1 MIHFKDCYDDHIPN
15 VPAFCNKP
23 CPPKPCCPPPQPPC
37 GAPYPPPFQ
46 PQPCPPP
53 MPKPM
58 PCVPPAPSVCQGM
71 DLYEAMNGLTDRVN
85 TCIATY
91 NDVMANSYQALRNLE
106 HAAEANGAYYGDCEV
121 STEQGYYADEGN
133 TYCVTRKKVVDRF
146 GEPIRMQLKLAYDNT
161 TNSNLE
167 QPIDDAS
174 MIECAQVIA
183 SCEVGETGWVGN
195 CFYKGAPLPSVE
207 SGEGYCVAFTR
218 NGTMR
223 VYANAIN
230 QSQLLNDGVENS
242 MSCVGRIIVDGEV
255 KDEVAAAV
263 APIVA
268 MGQNTVT
275 KEVFFISAGSDANQV
290 KQGLTNR
297 GLSSKACADILKGY
311 GCDIAVVLSTGN
323 SAMLLDKGENAFVP
337 STLPNQVKAKAFWYI
352 TRKAHYKN
360 DYDRQLAELIQNYG
374 QLRYTALLNQ
384 LSILNLK
391 YYTEAEISRI
401 DVQLTEFLHQLEAFN
416 VRLTEVES
424 KYNALVERVDTVEA
438 DLAQVKQTINTLQ
451 QTVQNLID
459 IVNGMQNTI
468 AQIQQTLTQ
477 MENGAVKLPYIEK
490 VDGVGTG
497 TTNLENISVSGNAT
511 VSNLDVEAECWLPT
525 PTQPLQGAN
534 KKYVDDAITA
544 SLGSGEYLPLRGGTM
559 SGNIVMGNNE
569 ISGANK
575 MLFNNGTGFV
585 NSSAGVIMAT
595 MQTLRG
601 QTYTA
606 PTNNNDYT
614 QKKYVDDKI
623 AAAVIEA
630 TQGGLTQSVADTMY
644 LKLDGT
650 NAPTAFYEWDI
661 NFTSNKGVYLSSEAN
676 SYIKSNGLMLNKKG
690 TNKSVGVT
698 VVGYPDANSPIL
710 CVSDDSGKIAPLLG
724 TYTANDNTNF
734 NGFFVTDNY
743 LKSEKYTN
751 TAAFVKKTGDTMSG
765 ALDMAK
771 NNLTKVNEINFSSQR
786 TNITEFDGSLYA
798 MYSEEDRFGVFVFC
812 AGNETLPSSNVILRG
827 LKEPKIDMDAV
838 NLGYLKKYCEGKTQE
853 VTLTGVVDTILDHN
867 TEYTIKDFTALTLV
881 CDNAKTAENHGYIKF
896 PNVPIVPTLTGF
908 SGIDGDD
915 ITQAAANETWEFS
928 CFKGYMLF
936 KNWGVSA

>member
-15 VPAFCNKP
+15 VPAFYNNP
-23 CPPKPCCPPPQPPC
+23 CPPKPCCPPPPPPC

-46 PQPCPPP
+46 PQPCPPA

-161 TNSNLE
+161 TNSKLE

-183 SCEVGETGWVGN
+183 SCEVGEDGWVGN
-195 CFYKGAPLPSVE
+195 CFYKGAPLPSIE
-207 SGEGYCVAFTR
+207 SGDGYCVAFTR

-255 KDEVAAAV
+255 KDEVATAV

-275 KEVFFISAGSDANQV
+275 KEVFFVSAGSDANQV

-311 GCDIAVVLSTGN
+311 GCDIAVVLSTGDN
-323 SAMLLDKGENAFVP
+323 AMLLDKGENAFVP

-384 LSILNLK
+384 LSILDLK
-391 YYTEAEISRI
+391 NYTEAEISRI
-401 DVQLTEFLHQLEAFN
+401 DAQLTKFLQQLEAFN

-468 AQIQQTLTQ
+468 AKIQQTLTQ
-477 MENGAVKLPYIEK
+477 MENGTVKLPYIEK

-497 TTNLENISVSGNAT
+497 TTKLENITVSGDAT
-511 VSNLDVEAECWLPT
+511 ISDLDVKTECWLPT

-534 KKYVDDAITA
+534 KKYVDEAITA

-559 SGNIVMGNNE
+559 SGDIIMGNNAL
-569 ISGANK
+569 SGVNK
-575 MLFNNGTGFV
+575 MLFNNGSGFV
-585 NSSAGVIMAT
+585 NSAAGVIVAT
-595 MQTLRG
+595 MPTLRG

-606 PTNNNDYT
+606 PTSNNDYT

-623 AAAVIEA
+623 ATAVIEA
-630 TQGGLTQSVADTMY
+630 TQGGLTETVADTKY
-644 LKLDGT
+644 LRLDGT
-650 NAPTAFYEWDI
+650 NTPTAKYVWNTSLTLNRVPVFFDTAGETSIDGQAY
-661 NFTSNKGVYLSSEAN
+661 NFAYDSENRAVLTMDVFELGGEN
-676 SYIKSNGLMLNKKG
+676 YM
-690 TNKSVGVT
+690 T
-698 VVGYPDANSPIL
+698 VVIQDPDANDMPFYGAYRKKGENS
-710 CVSDDSGKIAPLLG
+710 
-724 TYTANDNTNF
+724 
-734 NGFFVTDNY
+734 GFFVTDTY
-743 LKSEKYTN
+743 LNSAEYKN
-751 TAAFVKKTGDTMSG
+751 DAGFVKKTGDTMRG
-765 ALDMAK
+765 RLNM
-771 NNLTKVNEINFSSQR
+771 
-786 TNITEFDGSLYA
+786 
-798 MYSEEDRFGVFVFC
+798 
-812 AGNETLPSSNVILRG
+812 AGNELQLVGNVRFNNGTGIVPVAGETVIRLSGGIQSAAIKAKLRNVDDPTDNSDAVPLSY
-827 LKEPKIDMDAV
+827 LKE
-838 NLGYLKKYCEGKTQE
+838 YCEGKTQE
-853 VTLTGVVDTILDHN
+853 VTLTGVVDTILAHN

-881 CDNAKTAENHGYIKF
+881 CDNAKTTENHGYIKF

-915 ITQAAANETWEFS
+915 IAQAAANEVWEFS

-936 KNWGVSA
+936 KNWGVAA

>member
-15 VPAFCNKP
+15 VPAFCNNT
-23 CPPKPCCPPPQPPC
+23 CPPKPCCPPPPPPC
-37 GAPYPPPFQ
+37 GAPCPPPFQ

-91 NDVMANSYQALRNLE
+91 NDVMAHSYQALRNLE
-106 HAAEANGAYYGDCEV
+106 HAAEANGAYYGNCEV

-275 KEVFFISAGSDANQV
+275 KEVFFISAGSDANQA

-311 GCDIAVVLSTGN
+311 GCDIAVVLSTGDN
-323 SAMLLDKGENAFVP
+323 AMLLDKGENAFVP
-337 STLPNQVKAKAFWYI
+337 STLPNQTKAKAFWYI

-391 YYTEAEISRI
+391 DYTEAEISRI
-401 DVQLTEFLHQLEAFN
+401 NVQLTEFLHQLEAFN

-438 DLAQVKQTINTLQ
+438 DLGQVKQTINTLQ

-468 AQIQQTLTQ
+468 AKIQQTLTQ

-497 TTNLENISVSGNAT
+497 TTNLENITVSGNTT
-511 VSNLDVEAECWLPT
+511 VSNLNVDTECWLPT

-534 KKYVDDAITA
+534 KKYVDDAITEH
-544 SLGSGEYLPLRGGTM
+544 LGSGEYLPLRGGTM
-559 SGNIVMGNNE
+559 SGNIDMGNNE

-575 MLFNNGTGFV
+575 ILFRNGMGFSTGGL
-585 NSSAGVIMAT
+585 GVVKTSI
-595 MQTLRG
+595 QTLRG
-601 QTYTA
+601 ETYYPPA
-606 PTNNNDYT
+606 DNNDFT

-630 TQGGLTQSVADTMY
+630 TQGGLTETAADTLY

-650 NAPTAFYEWDI
+650 NKPTGEYVWD
-661 NFTSNKGVYLSSEAN
+661 NDFTSTNGVCFSTEKN
-676 SYIKSNGLMLNKKG
+676 SFVNRYALMLREDG
-690 TNKSVGVT
+690 TNKSVGLVARLNQLT
-698 VVGYPDANSPIL
+698 GTSTLSVVEVGGQP
-710 CVSDDSGKIAPLLG
+710 APLYG
-724 TYTANDNTNF
+724 TYINNDNTKAD
-734 NGFFVTDNY
+734 GFFVTNTY
-743 LKSEKYTN
+743 LNSEAYTN
-751 TAAFVKKTGDTMSG
+751 TAAFVKKTGDIMTG
-765 ALDMAK
+765 DLDMNSYSIGGVDSLELYNQVETDFIKLQYTRLK
-771 NNLTKVNEINFSSQR
+771 NNSHNYGLILAQSSGNPVEIG
-786 TNITEFDGSLYA
+786 NIAEPTEDNS
-798 MYSEEDRFGVFVFC
+798 
-812 AGNETLPSSNVILRG
+812 
-827 LKEPKIDMDAV
+827 AV
-838 NLGYLKKYCEGKTQE
+838 NLAYLKQYCEGKTQE
-853 VTLTGVVDTILDHN
+853 VTLTGVVDTILAHN

-881 CDNAKTAENHGYIKF
+881 CDSAKTAENHGYIKF
-896 PNVPIVPTLTGF
+896 PNVRIVPNLTGF
-908 SGIDGDD
+908 SKIDGDD
-915 ITQAAANETWEFS
+915 ITQVAANEVWEFS

-936 KNWGVSA
+936 KNWGVAA

>member
-255 KDEVAAAV
+255 KDEVAATV

-275 KEVFFISAGSDANQV
+275 KEVFFVSAGSDANQV

-323 SAMLLDKGENAFVP
+323 NAMLLDKGENAFVP

-391 YYTEAEISRI
+391 NYTEAEINRI
-401 DVQLTEFLHQLEAFN
+401 DAQLTQFLQQLEAFN

-451 QTVQNLID
+451 QTVQNLIN

-468 AQIQQTLTQ
+468 AEIQQTLTQ
-477 MENGAVKLPYIEK
+477 MENGTVKLPYIEK
-490 VDGVGTG
+490 VDGIGTG
-497 TTNLENISVSGNAT
+497 TTKLENITASGNAT
-511 VSNLDVEAECWLPT
+511 VSNLDVKTECWLPT
-525 PTQPLQGAN
+525 PTQPQQGAN

-559 SGNIVMGNNE
+559 SGDIIMGNNE
-569 ISGANK
+569 ISGADK
-575 MLFNNGTGFV
+575 MLFNNGSGFV
-585 NSSAGVIMAT
+585 NSAAGVITAT

-630 TQGGLTQSVADTMY
+630 TQGGLTETVADTKY
-644 LKLDGT
+644 LRLDGT
-650 NAPTAFYEWDI
+650 NSPTGNYYWDDYEV
-661 NFTSNKGVYLSSEAN
+661 TM
-676 SYIKSNGLMLNKKG
+676 SNGIYLNHGQTAYISMNQLSLVSSDTQALGMLRIDG
-690 TNKSVGVT
+690 SKSSPYFRVYTDLGLEGQAEMPMRGAYAQAGNAVG
-698 VVGYPDANSPIL
+698 N
-710 CVSDDSGKIAPLLG
+710 
-724 TYTANDNTNF
+724 
-734 NGFFVTDNY
+734 FVTDTY
-743 LKSEKYTN
+743 LKSAEYTN
-751 TAAFVKKTGDTMSG
+751 AAAFVKKTGDTMTGTLSMNGNRISQIDALNFVTQEGGILIVG
-765 ALDMAK
+765 ATSDSENGYSFRIGGVAGSDIIP
-771 NNLTKVNEINFSSQR
+771 VQI
-786 TNITEFDGSLYA
+786 TNIA
-798 MYSEEDRFGVFVFC
+798 
-812 AGNETLPSSNVILRG
+812 
-827 LKEPKIDMDAV
+827 EPTTDNSAV
-838 NLGYLKKYCEGKTQE
+838 NLAYLKQYCEGKTQE
-853 VTLTGVVDTILDHN
+853 VTLTGVVDTILAHN
-867 TEYTIKDFTALTLV
+867 TEYTIKEFTALTLV
-881 CDNAKTAENHGYIKF
+881 CDSAKTAENHGYIKF
-896 PNVPIVPTLTGF
+896 PNVPVVPTLTGF

-915 ITQAAANETWEFS
+915 ITKAAANEVWEFS

-936 KNWGVSA
+936 KNWGVAA

>member
-23 CPPKPCCPPPQPPC
+23 CPPKPNCPPPAPPC

-275 KEVFFISAGSDANQV
+275 KEVFFVSAGSDANQV

-323 SAMLLDKGENAFVP
+323 NAMLLDKGENAFVP

-391 YYTEAEISRI
+391 NYTEAEINRI
-401 DVQLTEFLHQLEAFN
+401 DAQLTQFLQQLEAFN
-416 VRLTEVES
+416 VRLTEVENN
-424 KYNALVERVDTVEA
+424 YNALVERVDTIEA

-477 MENGAVKLPYIEK
+477 MENGTVKLPYIEK
-490 VDGVGTG
+490 VDGIGTG
-497 TTNLENISVSGNAT
+497 TTKLENITVSGKAT
-511 VSNLDVEAECWLPT
+511 VSNLDVKTECWLPT
-525 PTQPLQGAN
+525 PTQPQQGAN

-559 SGNIVMGNNE
+559 SGDIIMGNNE

-575 MLFNNGTGFV
+575 MLFNNGSGFV
-585 NSSAGVIMAT
+585 NSAAGVIMAT

-606 PTNNNDYT
+606 PTNNNDYV

-623 AAAVIEA
+623 AAAVIQA
-630 TQGGLTQSVADTMY
+630 TQGGLTESVADTMY
-644 LKLDGT
+644 LRLDGT
-650 NAPTAFYEWDI
+650 NEPTGHYVWKNKLDVIRGIGLNRAGNAYINEFELMFY
-661 NFTSNKGVYLSSEAN
+661 AN
-676 SYIKSNGLMLNKKG
+676 SVKTGIMMRPML
-690 TNKSVGVT
+690 
-698 VVGYPDANSPIL
+698 D
-710 CVSDDSGKIAPLLG
+710 G
-724 TYTANDNTNF
+724 TYLM
-734 NGFFVTDNY
+734 VTDENNSMPLYGAYRHGHNDAGFYVTDTY
-743 LKSEKYTN
+743 LKSEDYAN
-751 TAAFVKKTGDTMSG
+751 AAAFVKKTGDTMSG
-765 ALDMAK
+765 ELDMGGHDLT
-771 NNLTKVNEINFSSQR
+771 NNRVIGFGEKEGKSIVSFIGMGNPNDGYSLFIGGGSNMPTTGTPVQLR
-786 TNITEFDGSLYA
+786 NIA
-798 MYSEEDRFGVFVFC
+798 
-812 AGNETLPSSNVILRG
+812 
-827 LKEPKIDMDAV
+827 EPTTDNSAV
-838 NLGYLKKYCEGKTQE
+838 NLAYLKQYCEGKTQE
-853 VTLTGVVDTILDHN
+853 VTLTGVVDTILAHN
-867 TEYTIKDFTALTLV
+867 TEYTIKEFTALTLV

-896 PNVPIVPTLTGF
+896 PNVPVVPTLTGF

-915 ITQAAANETWEFS
+915 ITQAAANEVWEFS

-936 KNWGVSA
+936 KNWGVAA

>member
-15 VPAFCNKP
+15 VPAFCNNP
-23 CPPKPCCPPPQPPC
+23 CPPKPCCPPPPPPC
-37 GAPYPPPFQ
+37 GAPCPPPFQ

-91 NDVMANSYQALRNLE
+91 NDVMAHSYQALRNLE

-275 KEVFFISAGSDANQV
+275 KEVFFVSAGSDANQV

-391 YYTEAEISRI
+391 NYTEAEISRI
-401 DVQLTEFLHQLEAFN
+401 DAQLTQFLQQLEAFN
-416 VRLTEVES
+416 VRLTEVEN

-477 MENGAVKLPYIEK
+477 MENGTVKLPYIEK
-490 VDGVGTG
+490 VDGIGTG
-497 TTNLENISVSGNAT
+497 TTKLENITVSGNAT
-511 VSNLDVEAECWLPT
+511 VSNLDVKTECWLPT
-525 PTQPLQGAN
+525 PTQPQQGAN

-559 SGNIVMGNNE
+559 SGDIIMGNNE

-575 MLFNNGTGFV
+575 MLFNNGSGFV
-585 NSSAGVIMAT
+585 NSAAGVITAT

-630 TQGGLTQSVADTMY
+630 TQGGLTETAADTKY
-644 LKLDGT
+644 LRLDGT
-650 NAPTAFYEWDI
+650 NNPTGEYIWRNTFVSTE
-661 NFTSNKGVYLSSEAN
+661 GVYFNEEGTANINDDHLSFKNPETKALGLLT
-676 SYIKSNGLMLNKKG
+676 INGNESSPYFSILALNKLALPMHG
-690 TNKSVGVT
+690 AYGEIGNAE
-698 VVGYPDANSPIL
+698 GY
-710 CVSDDSGKIAPLLG
+710 
-724 TYTANDNTNF
+724 
-734 NGFFVTDNY
+734 FVTDTY
-743 LKSEKYTN
+743 LNSADFKN
-751 TAAFVKKTGDTMSG
+751 AAGFVKKTGDTMTGS
-765 ALDMAK
+765 LDMS
-771 NNLTKVNEINFSSQR
+771 NNYITDVNSLVFNSGSAI
-786 TNITEFDGSLYA
+786 IDGKDA
-798 MYSEEDRFGVFVFC
+798 
-812 AGNETLPSSNVILRG
+812 TIILRG
-827 LKEPKIDMDAV
+827 NMQNPTMKAKIRNLDNPDNDSDAV
-838 NLGYLKKYCEGKTQE
+838 PLSYLKQYCEGKTQE
-853 VTLTGVVDTILDHN
+853 VTLTGVVDTILAHN
-867 TEYTIKDFTALTLV
+867 TEYTIKDFTSLTLV
-881 CDNAKTAENHGYIKF
+881 CDSAKTAENHGYIKF
-896 PNVPIVPTLTGF
+896 PNVAIVPTLTGF

-915 ITQAAANETWEFS
+915 ITKAAANEVWEFS

-936 KNWGVSA
+936 KNWGVAA

>member
-15 VPAFCNKP
+15 VPAFCNNP
-23 CPPKPCCPPPQPPC
+23 CPPKPCCPPPPPPC

-161 TNSNLE
+161 TNSKLE

-183 SCEVGETGWVGN
+183 SCEVGEDGWVGN
-195 CFYKGAPLPSVE
+195 CFYKGAPLPSIE
-207 SGEGYCVAFTR
+207 SGDGYCVAFTR

-275 KEVFFISAGSDANQV
+275 KEVFFVSAGSDANQV

-311 GCDIAVVLSTGN
+311 GCDIAVVLSTGDN
-323 SAMLLDKGENAFVP
+323 AMLLDKGENAFVP

-391 YYTEAEISRI
+391 NYTEAEISRI
-401 DVQLTEFLHQLEAFN
+401 DAQLTKFLQQLEAFN
-416 VRLTEVES
+416 TRLTEVEN
-424 KYNALVERVDTVEA
+424 KYNALVERVDTVET

-468 AQIQQTLTQ
+468 AKIQQTLTQ
-477 MENGAVKLPYIEK
+477 LENGTVKLPYIEK

-497 TTNLENISVSGNAT
+497 TTKLENITVSGDAT
-511 VSNLDVEAECWLPT
+511 ISDLDVKTECWLPT

-534 KKYVDDAITA
+534 KKYVDEAITA

-559 SGNIVMGNNE
+559 SGDIIMGNNAL
-569 ISGANK
+569 SGVNK
-575 MLFNNGTGFV
+575 MLFNNGSGFV
-585 NSSAGVIMAT
+585 NSAAGVIVAS

-630 TQGGLTQSVADTMY
+630 TQGGLTETVADTKY
-644 LKLDGT
+644 LRLDGT
-650 NAPTAFYEWDI
+650 NAPTAEYVWNTSLTLNSVPVFFDTAGETSIDGQAY
-661 NFTSNKGVYLSSEAN
+661 NFAYDSDNRAVLTMDVLELGGVNY
-676 SYIKSNGLMLNKKG
+676 M
-690 TNKSVGVT
+690 T
-698 VVGYPDANSPIL
+698 VVIQDP
-710 CVSDDSGKIAPLLG
+710 
-724 TYTANDNTNF
+724 DNTNMPF
-734 NGFFVTDNY
+734 YGAYRVKGENSGFFVTDTY
-743 LKSEKYTN
+743 LKSADYLKD
-751 TAAFVKKTGDTMSG
+751 AGFVKKTGDIMSG
-765 ALDMAK
+765 RLDMGGNTLQSVGSVRFNNGAGIVPVAGEAVLKLSGGIQSTAIKAK
-771 NNLTKVNEINFSSQR
+771 LR
-786 TNITEFDGSLYA
+786 
-798 MYSEEDRFGVFVFC
+798 
-812 AGNETLPSSNVILRG
+812 NVDDPTDNSDAVPLSY
-827 LKEPKIDMDAV
+827 LKE
-838 NLGYLKKYCEGKTQE
+838 YCEGKTQE
-853 VTLTGVVDTILDHN
+853 VTLTGVVDTILAHN

-915 ITQAAANETWEFS
+915 IAQAAANEVWEFS

-936 KNWGVSA
+936 KNWGVAA

>member
-1 MIHFKDCYDDHIPN
+1 
-15 VPAFCNKP
+15 
-23 CPPKPCCPPPQPPC
+23 
-37 GAPYPPPFQ
+37 
-46 PQPCPPP
+46 

-91 NDVMANSYQALRNLE
+91 NDVMAHSYQALRNLE
-106 HAAEANGAYYGDCEV
+106 RAAEANGAYYGCCEV

-133 TYCVTRKKVVDRF
+133 TYCVTRKKVVDRC
-146 GEPIRMQLKLAYDNT
+146 GEPIRMKLKLAYDNT

-255 KDEVAAAV
+255 KDEVATAV

-275 KEVFFISAGSDANQV
+275 KEVFFVSAGSDANQV

-323 SAMLLDKGENAFVP
+323 NAMLLDKGENAFVP

-391 YYTEAEISRI
+391 NYTEAEISRI
-401 DVQLTEFLHQLEAFN
+401 DAQLTQFLQQLEAFN
-416 VRLTEVES
+416 VRLTEVEN

-477 MENGAVKLPYIEK
+477 MENGTVKLPYIEK
-490 VDGVGTG
+490 VDGIGTG
-497 TTNLENISVSGNAT
+497 TTKLENITVSGKAT
-511 VSNLDVEAECWLPT
+511 VSNLDVKTECWLPT
-525 PTQPLQGAN
+525 PTQPQQGAN

-559 SGNIVMGNNE
+559 SGDIVMANNE

-575 MLFNNGTGFV
+575 ILFNNGTGFT
-585 NSSAGVIMAT
+585 NSSAGVILAT
-595 MQTLRG
+595 MQVLRG

-606 PTNNNDYT
+606 PTNNNDYV

-630 TQGGLTQSVADTMY
+630 TQGGLTETVADTKY
-644 LKLDGT
+644 LRLDGT
-650 NAPTAFYEWDI
+650 NKPTGNYVWENEFYSTSGVFLDSDGVSRVDRQSLMFYNGTQSAGIMIRNIDQRPCLEI
-661 NFTSNKGVYLSSEAN
+661 NDGDSPIGAYGAYKSLGNAKGFYVTDTYLNSEA
-676 SYIKSNGLMLNKKG
+676 
-690 TNKSVGVT
+690 
-698 VVGYPDANSPIL
+698 
-710 CVSDDSGKIAPLLG
+710 
-724 TYTANDNTNF
+724 
-734 NGFFVTDNY
+734 
-743 LKSEKYTN
+743 YTN
-751 TAAFVKKTGDTMSG
+751 NAAFVKKTGDTMTGS
-765 ALDMAK
+765 LDMS
-771 NNLTKVNEINFSSQR
+771 NN
-786 TNITEFDGSLYA
+786 NITGVNSLVFNSGSA
-798 MYSEEDRFGVFVFC
+798 IVG
-812 AGNETLPSSNVILRG
+812 GNDATIILRANMQNPTLKAKIRNLDNPVNDSDAVPLSY
-827 LKEPKIDMDAV
+827 LKE
-838 NLGYLKKYCEGKTQE
+838 YCEGKTQE
-853 VTLTGVVDTILDHN
+853 VTLTGVVDTILAHN
-867 TEYTIKDFTALTLV
+867 TEYTIKEFTSLTLV
-881 CDNAKTAENHGYIKF
+881 CDSAKTAENHGYIRF
-896 PNVPIVPTLTGF
+896 PNVPVVPTLTGF

-915 ITQAAANETWEFS
+915 ITKAAANEVWEFS

-936 KNWGVSA
+936 KNWGVAA

>member
-15 VPAFCNKP
+15 VPAFCNNP
-23 CPPKPCCPPPQPPC
+23 CPPKPCCPPPPPPC

-275 KEVFFISAGSDANQV
+275 KEVFFVSAGSDANQV

-297 GLSSKACADILKGY
+297 GLSSKTCADILKGY

-323 SAMLLDKGENAFVP
+323 NAMLLDKGENAFVP

-391 YYTEAEISRI
+391 NYTEAEINRI
-401 DVQLTEFLHQLEAFN
+401 DAQLTQFLQQLEAFN
-416 VRLTEVES
+416 VRLTEVENN
-424 KYNALVERVDTVEA
+424 YNALVERVDTVEA

-477 MENGAVKLPYIEK
+477 MENGTVKLPYIEK
-490 VDGVGTG
+490 VDGIGTG
-497 TTNLENISVSGNAT
+497 TTKLENITASGKAT
-511 VSNLDVEAECWLPT
+511 VSNLDVKTECWLPT
-525 PTQPLQGAN
+525 PTQPQQGAN

-559 SGNIVMGNNE
+559 SGDIIMGNNE

-575 MLFNNGTGFV
+575 MLFNNGAGFV

-630 TQGGLTQSVADTMY
+630 TQGGLTETAADTMY
-644 LKLDGT
+644 LRLDGT
-650 NAPTAFYEWDI
+650 NEPTGDYVWNN
-661 NFTSNKGVYLSSEAN
+661 NFIATNGVGLDSIGN
-676 SYIKSNGLMLNKKG
+676 SYISNTGLMFADDGRAGIQLG
-690 TNKSVGVT
+690 GSVGETRLEVSDEANAMPLYGAYKISNND
-698 VVGYPDANSPIL
+698 VGY
-710 CVSDDSGKIAPLLG
+710 
-724 TYTANDNTNF
+724 Y
-734 NGFFVTDNY
+734 VTETY
-743 LKSEKYTN
+743 LKSTEYTN
-751 TAAFVKKTGDTMSG
+751 SAAFVKKTGDTMTGS
-765 ALDMAK
+765 LDMS
-771 NNLTKVNEINFSSQR
+771 NNYITDVNSLVFNS
-786 TNITEFDGSLYA
+786 GSA
-798 MYSEEDRFGVFVFC
+798 IVG
-812 AGNETLPSSNVILRG
+812 GNDATIILRG
-827 LKEPKIDMDAV
+827 NMQNPTMKAKIRNLDNPDNDSDAV
-838 NLGYLKKYCEGKTQE
+838 PLSYLKQYCEGKTQE
-853 VTLTGVVDTILDHN
+853 VTLTGVVDTILAHN

-881 CDNAKTAENHGYIKF
+881 CDNAKTAENHGYIRF
-896 PNVPIVPTLTGF
+896 PNVAVVPTLTGF

-915 ITQAAANETWEFS
+915 ITKAAANEVWEFS

-936 KNWGVSA
+936 KNWGVAA

>member
-23 CPPKPCCPPPQPPC
+23 CPPKPCCPPPPPPC

-46 PQPCPPP
+46 PHPCPPP

-275 KEVFFISAGSDANQV
+275 KEVFFVSAGSDANQV

-311 GCDIAVVLSTGN
+311 GCDIAVVLSTGDN
-323 SAMLLDKGENAFVP
+323 AMLLDKGENAFVP
-337 STLPNQVKAKAFWYI
+337 STLPNQTKAKAFWYI

-391 YYTEAEISRI
+391 NYTEAEISRI
-401 DVQLTEFLHQLEAFN
+401 DAQLTQFLQQLEAFN

-438 DLAQVKQTINTLQ
+438 DLGQVKQTINTLQ

-468 AQIQQTLTQ
+468 AQIQQTLTK

-497 TTNLENISVSGNAT
+497 TTTLENITVSGNAAI
-511 VSNLDVEAECWLPT
+511 SNLDVETECWLPT
-525 PTQPLQGAN
+525 PTQPLHGAN

-559 SGNIVMGNNE
+559 SGNIIMGNHE

-575 MLFNNGTGFV
+575 ILFNNGVGFV
-585 NSSAGVIMAT
+585 NSSAGVITAT

-606 PTNNNDYT
+606 PTNNNDYI

-630 TQGGLTQSVADTMY
+630 TQGGLTETVADTKY
-644 LKLDGT
+644 LRLDGT
-650 NAPTAFYEWDI
+650 NTPTGRYEWNNNFFCLKGV
-661 NFTSNKGVYLSSEAN
+661 NFTADGFSYVDNNKLMFNNDEAQSVLGIGLNHIPSDNYHLYLSVLEQ
-676 SYIKSNGLMLNKKG
+676 
-690 TNKSVGVT
+690 
-698 VVGYPDANSPIL
+698 DEFF
-710 CVSDDSGKIAPLLG
+710 APLYG
-724 TYTANDNTNF
+724 SYKNYD
-734 NGFFVTDNY
+734 GFFVTDSY
-743 LKSEKYTN
+743 LE
-751 TAAFVKKTGDTMSG
+751 TAAFKNNAGFVKKTGDSMSG
-765 ALDMAK
+765 NLDMGG
-771 NNLTKVNEINFSSQR
+771 NMITNLGTVRFKTGIGFNPVAGELALSFFGNLQGATSKVKLR
-786 TNITEFDGSLYA
+786 
-798 MYSEEDRFGVFVFC
+798 
-812 AGNETLPSSNVILRG
+812 NV
-827 LKEPKIDMDAV
+827 ENPTDDSDAV
-838 NLGYLKKYCEGKTQE
+838 PLNYLKQYCEGKTQE
-853 VTLTGVVDTILDHN
+853 VTLTGVVDTILAHN
-867 TEYTIKDFTALTLV
+867 TEYTIEDFTALTLV
-881 CDNAKTAENHGYIKF
+881 CDSAKTAENHGYIKF

-915 ITQAAANETWEFS
+915 ITQAAANEVWEFS
-928 CFKGYMLF
+928 CFKGYMLL

>member
-1 MIHFKDCYDDHIPN
+1 
-15 VPAFCNKP
+15 
-23 CPPKPCCPPPQPPC
+23 
-37 GAPYPPPFQ
+37 
-46 PQPCPPP
+46 

-91 NDVMANSYQALRNLE
+91 NDVMAHSYQALRNLE

-255 KDEVAAAV
+255 KDEVATAV

-275 KEVFFISAGSDANQV
+275 KEVFFVSAGSDANQV

-323 SAMLLDKGENAFVP
+323 NAMLLDKGENAFVP

-391 YYTEAEISRI
+391 NYTEAEISRI
-401 DVQLTEFLHQLEAFN
+401 DAQLTHFLQQLEAFN

-424 KYNALVERVDTVEA
+424 NYNALVERVDTIEA

-477 MENGAVKLPYIEK
+477 MENGTVKLPYIEK
-490 VDGVGTG
+490 VDGIGTG
-497 TTNLENISVSGNAT
+497 TTKLENITVSGKAT
-511 VSNLDVEAECWLPT
+511 VSNLDVKTECWLPT

-534 KKYVDDAITA
+534 KKYVDDSITA

-559 SGNIVMGNNE
+559 SGDIVMGNNE
-569 ISGANK
+569 IRGANRI
-575 MLFNNGTGFV
+575 LFNNGSGFE
-585 NSSAGVIMAT
+585 NSAAGVILAT

-606 PTNNNDYT
+606 PTNTNDYV

-630 TQGGLTQSVADTMY
+630 TQGGLTETAADTKY
-644 LKLDGT
+644 LRLDGT
-650 NAPTAFYEWDI
+650 NKPIDEYIWDI
-661 NFTSNKGVYLSSEAN
+661 DFTVIGGIYFNSDGTAYIAPDEVSLVHTETKARGDIFISGTEASPYFELSNFI
-676 SYIKSNGLMLNKKG
+676 SYEEHTLPMRGAYGNIGNA
-690 TNKSVGVT
+690 
-698 VVGYPDANSPIL
+698 VGY
-710 CVSDDSGKIAPLLG
+710 
-724 TYTANDNTNF
+724 
-734 NGFFVTDNY
+734 FVTDTYLNSDNY
-743 LKSEKYTN
+743 KS
-751 TAAFVKKTGDTMSG
+751 AAPFVKKTGDTMTGS
-765 ALDMAK
+765 LDMS
-771 NNLTKVNEINFSSQR
+771 NNYITDVNSLVFNSGSAI
-786 TNITEFDGSLYA
+786 IDGKDA
-798 MYSEEDRFGVFVFC
+798 
-812 AGNETLPSSNVILRG
+812 TIILRG
-827 LKEPKIDMDAV
+827 NMQNPTVKAKIRNLDNPVNDSDAVPLSYLKE
-838 NLGYLKKYCEGKTQE
+838 YCEGKTQE
-853 VTLTGVVDTILDHN
+853 VTLTGVVDTILAHN
-867 TEYTIKDFTALTLV
+867 TEYTIKEFTSLTLV
-881 CDNAKTAENHGYIKF
+881 CDSAKTAENHGYIKF
-896 PNVPIVPTLTGF
+896 PNVPVVPTLTGF

-915 ITQAAANETWEFS
+915 ITKAAANEVWEFS

-936 KNWGVSA
+936 KNWGVAA

>member
-15 VPAFCNKP
+15 VPAFCNNP
-23 CPPKPCCPPPQPPC
+23 CPPKPCCPPPPPPC
-37 GAPYPPPFQ
+37 DAPYPPPFQ

-58 PCVPPAPSVCQGM
+58 SCVPPAPSVCQGM

-161 TNSNLE
+161 TNSKLE

-183 SCEVGETGWVGN
+183 SCEVGEDGWVGN
-195 CFYKGAPLPSVE
+195 CFYKGAPLPSIE
-207 SGEGYCVAFTR
+207 SGDGYCVAFTR

-263 APIVA
+263 FPIVA

-275 KEVFFISAGSDANQV
+275 KEVFFVSAGSDANQV
-290 KQGLTNR
+290 KQGLTTR

-311 GCDIAVVLSTGN
+311 GCDIAVVLSTGDN
-323 SAMLLDKGENAFVP
+323 AILLDKGENAFVP

-391 YYTEAEISRI
+391 NYTEAEISRI
-401 DVQLTEFLHQLEAFN
+401 DAQLTKFLQQLEGFN

-451 QTVQNLID
+451 QSVQNLID

-468 AQIQQTLTQ
+468 AKIQQTLTQ
-477 MENGAVKLPYIEK
+477 MENGTVKLPYIEK
-490 VDGVGTG
+490 VDGVGAG
-497 TTNLENISVSGNAT
+497 TTKLENITVSGDAT
-511 VSNLDVEAECWLPT
+511 ISDLDVKTECWLPT

-534 KKYVDDAITA
+534 KKYVDEAITA
-544 SLGSGEYLPLRGGTM
+544 SLGSDEYLPLRGGTM
-559 SGNIVMGNNE
+559 SGDIIMGNNAL
-569 ISGANK
+569 SGVNK
-575 MLFNNGTGFV
+575 MLFNNGSGFV
-585 NSSAGVIMAT
+585 NSAAGVIVAT

-630 TQGGLTQSVADTMY
+630 TQGGITETVADTKY
-644 LKLDGT
+644 LRLDGT
-650 NAPTAFYEWDI
+650 NAPTAKYVWNTSLTLNSVPVFFDTAEETSIDGRAY
-661 NFTSNKGVYLSSEAN
+661 NFGYDSDNRAVLTMDAFEIGDVAY
-676 SYIKSNGLMLNKKG
+676 M
-690 TNKSVGVT
+690 T
-698 VVGYPDANSPIL
+698 VVIQDPDANDMPFFGAYRVKGENS
-710 CVSDDSGKIAPLLG
+710 
-724 TYTANDNTNF
+724 
-734 NGFFVTDNY
+734 GFFVTDSY
-743 LKSEKYTN
+743 LKSADYLKD
-751 TAAFVKKTGDTMSG
+751 AGFVKKTGDTMSG
-765 ALDMAK
+765 RLDMA
-771 NNLTKVNEINFSSQR
+771 
-786 TNITEFDGSLYA
+786 
-798 MYSEEDRFGVFVFC
+798 
-812 AGNETLPSSNVILRG
+812 GNELRLVGSVRFNNGTGIVPVAGETVIRLSGGIQSTAIKAKLRNVDDPTDNSDAVPLSY
-827 LKEPKIDMDAV
+827 LKE
-838 NLGYLKKYCEGKTQE
+838 YCEGKTQE
-853 VTLTGVVDTILDHN
+853 VTLTGVVDTILAHN

-915 ITQAAANETWEFS
+915 IAQAAANEVWEFS

-936 KNWGVSA
+936 KKWGVAA

>member
-23 CPPKPCCPPPQPPC
+23 CPPKPCCPPPPPPC

-275 KEVFFISAGSDANQV
+275 KEVFFVSAGSDANQV

-391 YYTEAEISRI
+391 NYTEAEINRI
-401 DVQLTEFLHQLEAFN
+401 DAQLTQFLQQLEAFN
-416 VRLTEVES
+416 VRLTEVEN
-424 KYNALVERVDTVEA
+424 KYNALVERVDTIEA

-477 MENGAVKLPYIEK
+477 MENGTVKLPYIEK
-490 VDGVGTG
+490 VDGIGTG
-497 TTNLENISVSGNAT
+497 TTKLENITVSGNAT
-511 VSNLDVEAECWLPT
+511 VSNLDVKTECWLPT
-525 PTQPLQGAN
+525 PTQPQQGAN

-559 SGNIVMGNNE
+559 SGDIIMGNNE

-575 MLFNNGTGFV
+575 MLFNNGSGFV
-585 NSSAGVIMAT
+585 NSAAGVITAT

-630 TQGGLTQSVADTMY
+630 TQGGLTETAADTKY
-644 LKLDGT
+644 LRLDGT
-650 NAPTAFYEWDI
+650 NSPTGVYIWRNPFISIGGMALNEEGTAYISDDQLAFISRETQALGKFGVDGNKSSPYFRI
-661 NFTSNKGVYLSSEAN
+661 FTSGTDDRIVALPMQGAYSE
-676 SYIKSNGLMLNKKG
+676 I
-690 TNKSVGVT
+690 
-698 VVGYPDANSPIL
+698 GYAE
-710 CVSDDSGKIAPLLG
+710 G
-724 TYTANDNTNF
+724 Y
-734 NGFFVTDNY
+734 FVTDTY
-743 LKSEKYTN
+743 LLSSQYSDI
-751 TAAFVKKTGDTMSG
+751 AQFVKKNGDIMSG
-765 ALDMAK
+765 VLDMGK
-771 NNLTKVNEINFSSQR
+771 NNIEGINAIVFGERFSKEVISISGSGNADNGYSLFIGGGQ
-786 TNITEFDGSLYA
+786 NIPATGMPVQIKNIA
-798 MYSEEDRFGVFVFC
+798 
-812 AGNETLPSSNVILRG
+812 
-827 LKEPKIDMDAV
+827 EPTTDDSAV
-838 NLGYLKKYCEGKTQE
+838 NLAYLKQYCEGKTQE
-853 VTLTGVVDTILDHN
+853 VTLTGVVDTILAHN
-867 TEYTIKDFTALTLV
+867 TEYTIKEFTALTLI
-881 CDNAKTAENHGYIKF
+881 CDSAKTAENHGYIKF

-915 ITQAAANETWEFS
+915 ITKAAANEVWEFS

-936 KNWGVSA
+936 KNWGVAA

>member
-15 VPAFCNKP
+15 VPAFCNNP
-23 CPPKPCCPPPQPPC
+23 CPPKPSCPPPPPPC

-91 NDVMANSYQALRNLE
+91 NDVMAHSYQALRNLE
-106 HAAEANGAYYGDCEV
+106 HAAEANGAYYGCCEV

-255 KDEVAAAV
+255 KDEVATAV

-275 KEVFFISAGSDANQV
+275 KEVFFVSAGSDANQV

-323 SAMLLDKGENAFVP
+323 NAMLLDKGENAFVP

-391 YYTEAEISRI
+391 NYTEAEINRI
-401 DVQLTEFLHQLEAFN
+401 DAQLTQFLQQLEAFN
-416 VRLTEVES
+416 VRLTEVENN
-424 KYNALVERVDTVEA
+424 YNALVERVDTVEA

-477 MENGAVKLPYIEK
+477 MENGTVKLPYIEK
-490 VDGVGTG
+490 VNGIGTG
-497 TTNLENISVSGNAT
+497 TTKLENITVSGDAT
-511 VSNLDVEAECWLPT
+511 VSNLDVKTKCWLPT

-559 SGNIVMGNNE
+559 SGDIVMANNE

-575 MLFNNGTGFV
+575 ILFNNGSGFV
-585 NSSAGVIMAT
+585 NSAAGVITAT
-595 MQTLRG
+595 MQVLRG

-630 TQGGLTQSVADTMY
+630 TQGGLTETVADTKY
-644 LKLDGT
+644 LRLDGT
-650 NAPTAFYEWDI
+650 NSPTGNYVWENNFYS
-661 NFTSNKGVYLSSEAN
+661 TKGVYLNSAGN
-676 SYIKSNGLMLNKKG
+676 SYVDSTTLMFKEGWYQVGIKMGIKSDRACLEITDGENTMPSYGAYHSSN
-690 TNKSVGVT
+690 NDA
-698 VVGYPDANSPIL
+698 GY
-710 CVSDDSGKIAPLLG
+710 
-724 TYTANDNTNF
+724 Y
-734 NGFFVTDNY
+734 VTDTY
-743 LKSEKYTN
+743 LNSAEYAN
-751 TAAFVKKTGDTMSG
+751 AAAFVKKTGDTMSG
-765 ALDMAK
+765 VLNMDGHDLT
-771 NNLTKVNEINFSSQR
+771 NNRVIGFGQNNGKSIVSITGMGNSDNGYTLFIGGGENLPTSGRAVQLR
-786 TNITEFDGSLYA
+786 NIADPTTDNS
-798 MYSEEDRFGVFVFC
+798 
-812 AGNETLPSSNVILRG
+812 
-827 LKEPKIDMDAV
+827 AV
-838 NLGYLKKYCEGKTQE
+838 NLAYLKQYCEGKTQE
-853 VTLTGVVDTILDHN
+853 VTLTGVVDTILAHN

-881 CDNAKTAENHGYIKF
+881 CDSAKTAENHGYIKF
-896 PNVPIVPTLTGF
+896 PNVPVVPTLTGF

-915 ITQAAANETWEFS
+915 ITKAAANEVWEFS

-936 KNWGVSA
+936 KNWGVAA

>member
-1 MIHFKDCYDDHIPN
+1 
-15 VPAFCNKP
+15 
-23 CPPKPCCPPPQPPC
+23 
-37 GAPYPPPFQ
+37 
-46 PQPCPPP
+46 
-53 MPKPM
+53 
-58 PCVPPAPSVCQGM
+58 M

-161 TNSNLE
+161 TNSKLE

-183 SCEVGETGWVGN
+183 SCEVGEDGWVGN
-195 CFYKGAPLPSVE
+195 CFYKGAPLPSIE
-207 SGEGYCVAFTR
+207 SGDGYCVAFTR

-275 KEVFFISAGSDANQV
+275 KEVFFVSAGSDANQV

-311 GCDIAVVLSTGN
+311 GCDIAVVLSTCDN
-323 SAMLLDKGENAFVP
+323 AMLLDKGENAFVP

-391 YYTEAEISRI
+391 NYTEAEISRI
-401 DVQLTEFLHQLEAFN
+401 DAQLTKFLQQLEAFN
-416 VRLTEVES
+416 TRLTEVEN

-468 AQIQQTLTQ
+468 AKIQQTLTQ
-477 MENGAVKLPYIEK
+477 MENGTVKLPYIEK
-490 VDGVGTG
+490 TDGVGTG
-497 TTNLENISVSGNAT
+497 TTKLENLTVSGDAT
-511 VSNLDVEAECWLPT
+511 VSDLDVKTQCWLPT

-534 KKYVDDAITA
+534 KKYVDEAITA

-559 SGNIVMGNNE
+559 SGDIIMGNNE
-569 ISGANK
+569 LSGVNK
-575 MLFNNGTGFV
+575 ILFNNGSGFV
-585 NSSAGVIMAT
+585 NSSAGVIVAT

-630 TQGGLTQSVADTMY
+630 TQGGLTEAVADTKY

-650 NAPTAFYEWDI
+650 NEPTAEYVW
-661 NFTSNKGVYLSSEAN
+661 NTSLTLN
-676 SYIKSNGLMLNKKG
+676 SVPVFFD
-690 TNKSVGVT
+690 SVGETSIDGQAYNFAYDSDNRAVLTMDAFELDGVNYMT
-698 VVGYPDANSPIL
+698 VVIQDPDAIHMPFYGAYKVRGENR
-710 CVSDDSGKIAPLLG
+710 
-724 TYTANDNTNF
+724 
-734 NGFFVTDNY
+734 GFFVTDSY
-743 LKSEKYTN
+743 LKSADYAKN
-751 TAAFVKKTGDTMSG
+751 AGFVKKSGDTMSG
-765 ALDMAK
+765 RLNM
-771 NNLTKVNEINFSSQR
+771 
-786 TNITEFDGSLYA
+786 
-798 MYSEEDRFGVFVFC
+798 
-812 AGNETLPSSNVILRG
+812 AGNIIQSVGSVRFNNGAGIVPAADETVIRLSGGIQSTSIKAKLRNVDDPIDNSDAVPLSY
-827 LKEPKIDMDAV
+827 LKE
-838 NLGYLKKYCEGKTQE
+838 YCESKTQE
-853 VTLTGVVDTILDHN
+853 VTLTGIVDTILAHN

-915 ITQAAANETWEFS
+915 IMQASANEVWEFS

-936 KNWGVSA
+936 KNWGVLRE

>member
-15 VPAFCNKP
+15 VPAFCNNS
-23 CPPKPCCPPPQPPC
+23 CPPKPCCPPPPPPC
-37 GAPYPPPFQ
+37 GAPHPL
-46 PQPCPPP
+46 PCPP
-53 MPKPM
+53 PM

-106 HAAEANGAYYGDCEV
+106 HAAEANGAYYGECEV
-121 STEQGYYADEGN
+121 NTEQGYFADEGN

-183 SCEVGETGWVGN
+183 SCEVGDDGWIGN
-195 CFYKGAPLPSVE
+195 CFYKGAPLPSIE

-268 MGQNTVT
+268 MGQNSVT
-275 KEVFFISAGSDANQV
+275 KEVFFVSAGSDANQV

-311 GCDIAVVLSTGN
+311 GCDIAVVLSTGDN
-323 SAMLLDKGENAFVP
+323 AMLLDKGENAFVP

-391 YYTEAEISRI
+391 DYTEAEIERI
-401 DVQLTEFLHQLEAFN
+401 NTQLTLFSQQLEAFN
-416 VRLTEVES
+416 TRLTEVEN

-459 IVNGMQNTI
+459 IVNGMQNSI
-468 AQIQQTLTQ
+468 AKIQQTLTE
-477 MENGAVKLPYIEK
+477 MANGTVKLPYIEK
-490 VDGVGTG
+490 VDGIGTG
-497 TTNLENISVSGNAT
+497 TTKLENVTVSGDAT
-511 VSNLDVEAECWLPT
+511 VSDLDVKTECWLPT

-534 KKYVDDAITA
+534 KKYVDEAITRF
-544 SLGSGEYLPLRGGTM
+544 LGSGEYLPLRGGTM
-559 SGNIVMGNNE
+559 SGDIIMGNNAL
-569 ISGANK
+569 SGVNK
-575 MLFNNGTGFV
+575 MLFNNGSGFV
-585 NSSAGVIMAT
+585 NSSAGVIVAT

-601 QTYTA
+601 QIYTA

-630 TQGGLTQSVADTMY
+630 TQGGLTETAADTKY
-644 LKLDGT
+644 LRLDGT
-650 NAPTAFYEWDI
+650 NSPTDEYHW
-661 NFTSNKGVYLSSEAN
+661 SNDFISENGVYLNVDKN
-676 SYIKSNGLMLNKKG
+676 SYIAQNSVMFSIDTDPVAAGFVLNKASDTVISA
-690 TNKSVGVT
+690 TNKNGSSIPMFGA
-698 VVGYPDANSPIL
+698 YKFKNN
-710 CVSDDSGKIAPLLG
+710 
-724 TYTANDNTNF
+724 YQ
-734 NGFFVTDNY
+734 GFFVTDEFLYSKEY
-743 LKSEKYTN
+743 LDL
-751 TAAFVKKTGDTMSG
+751 AGFVKKSGDTMSG
-765 ALDMAK
+765 SLNMSGNGIYNVGGIRFDNGKGFIGARDDSVIKLLGSIQSTAAK
-771 NNLTKVNEINFSSQR
+771 VKLR
-786 TNITEFDGSLYA
+786 
-798 MYSEEDRFGVFVFC
+798 
-812 AGNETLPSSNVILRG
+812 NVDD
-827 LKEPKIDMDAV
+827 PTDNSDAV
-838 NLGYLKKYCEGKTQE
+838 PLSYLKKYCEGKTQE
-853 VTLTGVVDTILDHN
+853 VTLTGVVDTILSHN

-915 ITQAAANETWEFS
+915 ITQALANEVWEFS

-936 KNWGVSA
+936 KNWGVAA

>member
-23 CPPKPCCPPPQPPC
+23 CPPKPCCPPPPPPC
-37 GAPYPPPFQ
+37 GVPCPPPFQ

-183 SCEVGETGWVGN
+183 SCEVGENGWVGN

-311 GCDIAVVLSTGN
+311 GCDIAVVLSTGDN
-323 SAMLLDKGENAFVP
+323 AMLLDKGENAFVP
-337 STLPNQVKAKAFWYI
+337 STLPNQTKAKAFWYI

-391 YYTEAEISRI
+391 DYTEAEISRI
-401 DVQLTEFLHQLEAFN
+401 NVQLTEFLRQLEAFN
-416 VRLTEVES
+416 VRVTEVES

-438 DLAQVKQTINTLQ
+438 DLGQVKQTINTLQ

-468 AQIQQTLTQ
+468 AKIQQTLTQ

-497 TTNLENISVSGNAT
+497 TTNLENLTVSGNTT
-511 VSNLDVEAECWLPT
+511 VSNLDVETECWLPT

-534 KKYVDDAITA
+534 KKYVDDAITEH
-544 SLGSGEYLPLRGGTM
+544 LGSGEYLPLRGGTM

-569 ISGANK
+569 ISGVDK
-575 MLFNNGTGFV
+575 ILFSNGLGFIKSGM
-585 NSSAGVIMAT
+585 SSILAT
-595 MQTLRG
+595 MHTLRG
-601 QTYTA
+601 EAYYPPA
-606 PTNNNDYT
+606 DNNDYV

-630 TQGGLTQSVADTMY
+630 TQGGLTETVADTTY
-644 LKLDGT
+644 LRLDGT
-650 NAPTAFYEWDI
+650 NKPTSIYEWDNEFI
-661 NFTSNKGVYLSSEAN
+661 STKGMIFSTDGLSLVNRET
-676 SYIKSNGLMLNKKG
+676 LMLRKEG
-690 TNKSVGVT
+690 TNKSLGLMVATNHDTGV
-698 VVGYPDANSPIL
+698 PIL
-710 CVSDDSGKIAPLLG
+710 SVAEDIGNVAPLFG
-724 TYTANDNTNF
+724 AYASSDNPENY
-734 NGFFVTDNY
+734 GFFVTDNY
-743 LKSEKYTN
+743 LKSVNYLN
-751 TAAFVKKTGDTMSG
+751 NAGFVKISGDTMTGNLSMDSNSIFNIDALSFVTEENGSVVVG
-765 ALDMAK
+765 A
-771 NNLTKVNEINFSSQR
+771 TKDSVNGYSFTFQGSSTSDPMPVQIR
-786 TNITEFDGSLYA
+786 NIADPTNDDS
-798 MYSEEDRFGVFVFC
+798 
-812 AGNETLPSSNVILRG
+812 
-827 LKEPKIDMDAV
+827 AV
-838 NLGYLKKYCEGKTQE
+838 NLGYLKEYCEGKTQE
-853 VTLTGVVDTILDHN
+853 VTLTGVVDTILAHN

-881 CDNAKTAENHGYIKF
+881 CDSAKTAENHGYIKF
-896 PNVPIVPTLTGF
+896 PNVPVVPTLTGF
-908 SGIDGDD
+908 SKIDGDD
-915 ITQAAANETWEFS
+915 ITQAAANEMWEFS

-936 KNWGVSA
+936 KNWGVAA

>member
-15 VPAFCNKP
+15 VPAFCNNP
-23 CPPKPCCPPPQPPC
+23 CPPKPCCPPPPPPC
-37 GAPYPPPFQ
+37 GAPCPPCPPPFH

-91 NDVMANSYQALRNLE
+91 NDVMAHSYQALRNLE
-106 HAAEANGAYYGDCEV
+106 HAAEANGAYYGCCEV

-133 TYCVTRKKVVDRF
+133 TYCVTRKKVVDRC
-146 GEPIRMQLKLAYDNT
+146 GEPIRMKLKLAYDNT

-255 KDEVAAAV
+255 KDEVATAV

-275 KEVFFISAGSDANQV
+275 KEVFFVSAGSDANQV

-323 SAMLLDKGENAFVP
+323 NAMLLDKGENAFVP

-391 YYTEAEISRI
+391 NYTEAEINRI
-401 DVQLTEFLHQLEAFN
+401 DAQLTQFLQQLEAFN
-416 VRLTEVES
+416 VRLTEVENN
-424 KYNALVERVDTVEA
+424 YNALVERVDTVEA

-477 MENGAVKLPYIEK
+477 MENGTVKLPYIEK
-490 VDGVGTG
+490 VDGIGTG
-497 TTNLENISVSGNAT
+497 TTKLENITVSGKAT
-511 VSNLDVEAECWLPT
+511 VSNLDVKTECWLPT
-525 PTQPLQGAN
+525 PTQPQQGAN

-559 SGNIVMGNNE
+559 SGDIVMANNE
-569 ISGANK
+569 IRGADRI
-575 MLFNNGTGFV
+575 LFNNGTGFT
-585 NSSAGVIMAT
+585 NSSPGVILAT
-595 MQTLRG
+595 MRTLRG
-601 QTYTA
+601 QTYIEPA
-606 PTNNNDYT
+606 NNNDYA

-630 TQGGLTQSVADTMY
+630 TQGGLTETVADTKY
-644 LKLDGT
+644 LRLDGANKPT
-650 NAPTAFYEWDI
+650 DSYVWENNFYSTSGVFLDSDGISRVSSQELRFYNGTGTAGIMIVNIDQRPCLEISDGDSAIGAYGAYRSIDNAIGFY
-661 NFTSNKGVYLSSEAN
+661 
-676 SYIKSNGLMLNKKG
+676 
-690 TNKSVGVT
+690 
-698 VVGYPDANSPIL
+698 
-710 CVSDDSGKIAPLLG
+710 
-724 TYTANDNTNF
+724 
-734 NGFFVTDNY
+734 VTDTY
-743 LKSEKYTN
+743 LKSAEYTN
-751 TAAFVKKTGDTMSG
+751 NAAFVKKTGDTMSG
-765 ALDMAK
+765 SLNLSK
-771 NNLTKVNEINFSSQR
+771 NNLTGVNEINFSSER
-786 TNITEFDGSLYA
+786 TDIIGNDATLYA
-798 MYSEEDRFGVFVFC
+798 MYNEEGKYSVYNFC
-812 AGNETLPSSNVILRG
+812 AGDSIVPVGEAILRG
-827 LKEPKIDMDAV
+827 VKAPMTKYDAV
-838 NLGYLKKYCEGKTQE
+838 NLEYLEEYCEGKTQE
-853 VTLTGVVDTILDHN
+853 VTLTGVVDTILAHN
-867 TEYTIKDFTALTLV
+867 TEYTIKEFTSLTLV
-881 CDNAKTAENHGYIKF
+881 CDSAKTAENHGYIRF
-896 PNVPIVPTLTGF
+896 PNVPVVPTLTGF

-915 ITQAAANETWEFS
+915 ITKAAANEVWEFS

-936 KNWGVSA
+936 KNWGVAA

>member
-1 MIHFKDCYDDHIPN
+1 MIHFKDCYDGHIPN
-15 VPAFCNKP
+15 VPAFCNAP
-23 CPPKPCCPPPQPPC
+23 CPPKPCCPPPPQPC

-161 TNSNLE
+161 TNSKLE

-183 SCEVGETGWVGN
+183 SCEVGEDGWVGN
-195 CFYKGAPLPSVE
+195 CFYKGAPLPSIE
-207 SGEGYCVAFTR
+207 SGDGYCVAFTR

-275 KEVFFISAGSDANQV
+275 KEVFFVSAGSDANQV
-290 KQGLTNR
+290 KQGLINR

-311 GCDIAVVLSTGN
+311 GCDIAVVLSTGDN
-323 SAMLLDKGENAFVP
+323 AMLLDKGENAFVP

-360 DYDRQLAELIQNYG
+360 DYDKQLAELIQNYG

-391 YYTEAEISRI
+391 NYTEAEISRI
-401 DVQLTEFLHQLEAFN
+401 DAQLTNFLQQLEAFN
-416 VRLTEVES
+416 VRLTEVEN

-468 AQIQQTLTQ
+468 AKIQQTLTQ
-477 MENGAVKLPYIEK
+477 MENGTVKLPYIEK

-497 TTNLENISVSGNAT
+497 TTKLENITVSGDAT
-511 VSNLDVEAECWLPT
+511 ISDLDVKTECWLPT

-534 KKYVDDAITA
+534 KKYVDEAITA
-544 SLGSGEYLPLRGGTM
+544 SLGSGKYLPLRGGTM
-559 SGNIVMGNNE
+559 SGDIIMGNNAL
-569 ISGANK
+569 SGVNK
-575 MLFNNGTGFV
+575 MLFNNGTGFT
-585 NSSAGVIMAT
+585 NSSAGVIVAT

-630 TQGGLTQSVADTMY
+630 TQGGLTETAANTKY
-644 LKLDGT
+644 LRLDGT
-650 NAPTAFYEWDI
+650 NEPTAEYVWNTSLTLNSVPVFFDTEKETSIDGRAY
-661 NFTSNKGVYLSSEAN
+661 NFAYDSDNRAVLTMDAFEVGGVNY
-676 SYIKSNGLMLNKKG
+676 M
-690 TNKSVGVT
+690 T
-698 VVGYPDANSPIL
+698 VVIQDPDANDMPFYGAYK
-710 CVSDDSGKIAPLLG
+710 VKGENG
-724 TYTANDNTNF
+724 
-734 NGFFVTDNY
+734 GFFVTDTY
-743 LKSEKYTN
+743 LKSADYLKDSG
-751 TAAFVKKTGDTMSG
+751 FVKKTGDIMSG
-765 ALDMAK
+765 RLDMSGNMLQSVGSVRFNNGTGIVPVAGEKVIRLSGGIQSTAIKAK
-771 NNLTKVNEINFSSQR
+771 LR
-786 TNITEFDGSLYA
+786 
-798 MYSEEDRFGVFVFC
+798 
-812 AGNETLPSSNVILRG
+812 NVDDPTDNSDAVPLSY
-827 LKEPKIDMDAV
+827 LKE
-838 NLGYLKKYCEGKTQE
+838 YCEGKTQE
-853 VTLTGVVDTILDHN
+853 VTLTGVVDTILAHN

-915 ITQAAANETWEFS
+915 IAQAAANEVWEFS

-936 KNWGVSA
+936 KNWGVAA

>member
-23 CPPKPCCPPPQPPC
+23 CPPKPCCPPPPPPC
-37 GAPYPPPFQ
+37 GVPCPPPFQ

-183 SCEVGETGWVGN
+183 SCEVGENGWVGN

-275 KEVFFISAGSDANQV
+275 KEVFFISAGSDANQA

-311 GCDIAVVLSTGN
+311 GCDIAVVLSTGDN
-323 SAMLLDKGENAFVP
+323 AMLLDKGENAFVP
-337 STLPNQVKAKAFWYI
+337 STLPNQTKAKAFWYI

-391 YYTEAEISRI
+391 DYTEAEISRI
-401 DVQLTEFLHQLEAFN
+401 NVQLTEFLHQLEAFN

-438 DLAQVKQTINTLQ
+438 DLGQVKQTINTLQ

-468 AQIQQTLTQ
+468 AKIQQTLTQ

-497 TTNLENISVSGNAT
+497 TTNLENITVSGNTT
-511 VSNLDVEAECWLPT
+511 VSNLNVDTECWLPT

-534 KKYVDDAITA
+534 KKYVDDAITEH
-544 SLGSGEYLPLRGGTM
+544 LGSGEYLPLRGGTM

-575 MLFNNGTGFV
+575 ILFNNGTGFT
-585 NSSAGVIMAT
+585 NSSAGVILAT

-606 PTNNNDYT
+606 PANNNDYV

-623 AAAVIEA
+623 SAAVIEA
-630 TQGGLTQSVADTMY
+630 TQGGLTETVADTTY
-644 LKLDGT
+644 LRLDGT
-650 NAPTAFYEWDI
+650 NKPTGGYEWDNEFI
-661 NFTSNKGVYLSSEAN
+661 SKQGVYFTPEKDTYINSSSLMFKDYTNNTLFGLGPRVKRNNETYLCVYDINAFDAPLYG
-676 SYIKSNGLMLNKKG
+676 SYIGYDGKRNNG
-690 TNKSVGVT
+690 
-698 VVGYPDANSPIL
+698 
-710 CVSDDSGKIAPLLG
+710 C
-724 TYTANDNTNF
+724 
-734 NGFFVTDNY
+734 FVTDSY
-743 LKSEKYTN
+743 LKSEEYADN
-751 TAAFVKKTGDTMSG
+751 AIFVKKTGDSMSG
-765 ALDMAK
+765 
-771 NNLTKVNEINFSSQR
+771 NLNMSGNDINSVDNLEFSAVTGER
-786 TNITEFDGSLYA
+786 
-798 MYSEEDRFGVFVFC
+798 VKVFC
-812 AGNETLPSSNVILRG
+812 GANEGVNYLKFYGGNNVANLVELRNIAPPKMESS
-827 LKEPKIDMDAV
+827 AV
-838 NLGYLKKYCEGKTQE
+838 NLGYLKEYCEGKTQE
-853 VTLTGVVDTILDHN
+853 VTLTGVVDTILAHN

-881 CDNAKTAENHGYIKF
+881 CDSAKTAENHGYIKF
-896 PNVPIVPTLTGF
+896 PNTRIVPNLTGF
-908 SGIDGDD
+908 SKIDGDD
-915 ITQAAANETWEFS
+915 ITQAAANEMWEFS

>member
-23 CPPKPCCPPPQPPC
+23 CPPKPCCPTPPPPC

-275 KEVFFISAGSDANQV
+275 KEVFFVSAGSDANQV

-323 SAMLLDKGENAFVP
+323 NAMLLDKGENAFVP

-391 YYTEAEISRI
+391 NYTEAEINRI
-401 DVQLTEFLHQLEAFN
+401 DAQLTQFLQQLEAFN
-416 VRLTEVES
+416 VRLTEVENN
-424 KYNALVERVDTVEA
+424 YNALVERVDTVEA

-477 MENGAVKLPYIEK
+477 MENGTVKLPYIEK
-490 VDGVGTG
+490 VDGIGTG
-497 TTNLENISVSGNAT
+497 TTKLENITASGKAT
-511 VSNLDVEAECWLPT
+511 VSNLDVKTECWLPT

-559 SGNIVMGNNE
+559 SGDIIMGNNE
-569 ISGANK
+569 IKGANK
-575 MLFNNGTGFV
+575 MLFNNGSGFV
-585 NSSAGVIMAT
+585 NSAAGVITAT

-630 TQGGLTQSVADTMY
+630 TQGGLTETVADTKY
-644 LKLDGT
+644 LRLDGT
-650 NAPTAFYEWDI
+650 NSPTGDYVWNK
-661 NFTSNKGVYLSSEAN
+661 NFTSINGVNLNEDGSSFIYSA
-676 SYIKSNGLMLNKKG
+676 GLMFAAGNLYGGISLDGEESNYWLTIYDGQKQEPMALKGAYKNSNK
-690 TNKSVGVT
+690 N
-698 VVGYPDANSPIL
+698 VGY
-710 CVSDDSGKIAPLLG
+710 
-724 TYTANDNTNF
+724 Y
-734 NGFFVTDNY
+734 VTDTY
-743 LKSEKYTN
+743 LKSAEYSN
-751 TAAFVKKTGDTMSG
+751 AAGFVKKTGDTMSG
-765 ALDMAK
+765 VLNMGGYDLS
-771 NNLTKVNEINFSSQR
+771 NNRI
-786 TNITEFDGSLYA
+786 IG
-798 MYSEEDRFGVFVFC
+798 FGENNGKSIVSIIG
-812 AGNETLPSSNVILRG
+812 AGNADDGYSLFIGGGQNLPTSGKPVQIRNIA
-827 LKEPKIDMDAV
+827 EPTTDNSAV
-838 NLGYLKKYCEGKTQE
+838 NLAYLKQYCEGKTQE
-853 VTLTGVVDTILDHN
+853 VTLTGVVDTILAHN
-867 TEYTIKDFTALTLV
+867 TEYTIKEFTALTLV
-881 CDNAKTAENHGYIKF
+881 CDSAKTAENHGYIKF
-896 PNVPIVPTLTGF
+896 PNVPVVPTLTGF

-915 ITQAAANETWEFS
+915 ITQAAANEVWEFS

-936 KNWGVSA
+936 KNWGVAA

>member
-15 VPAFCNKP
+15 VPAFCNNS
-23 CPPKPCCPPPQPPC
+23 CPPKQCCPPPPPPC

-106 HAAEANGAYYGDCEV
+106 HAAEANGAYYGECEV
-121 STEQGYYADEGN
+121 NTEQGYFADEGN

-183 SCEVGETGWVGN
+183 SCEVGENGWVGN

-311 GCDIAVVLSTGN
+311 GCDIAVVLSTGDN
-323 SAMLLDKGENAFVP
+323 AMLLDKGENAFVP
-337 STLPNQVKAKAFWYI
+337 STLPNQIKAKAFWYI

-391 YYTEAEISRI
+391 NYTEAEIERI
-401 DVQLTEFLHQLEAFN
+401 NTQLTLFSQQLEAFN
-416 VRLTEVES
+416 VRLTEVEN

-477 MENGAVKLPYIEK
+477 MENGTVKLPYIEK
-490 VDGVGTG
+490 VDGIGTG
-497 TTNLENISVSGNAT
+497 TTRLENITVSGNAT
-511 VSNLDVEAECWLPT
+511 ISDLDVKTECWLPT

-559 SGNIVMGNNE
+559 SGDIIMGDNG
-569 ISGANK
+569 ISGANR
-575 MLFNNGTGFV
+575 MLFNNGVGFV

-601 QTYTA
+601 MTYTA

-630 TQGGLTQSVADTMY
+630 TQGGLTETAANTKY
-644 LKLDGT
+644 LRLDGT
-650 NAPTAFYEWDI
+650 NEPTADYVWDK
-661 NFTSNKGVYLSSEAN
+661 NLT
-676 SYIKSNGLMLNKKG
+676 LNKKSLYFDSSKTKFVSEHG
-690 TNKSVGVT
+690 IMFEGAVNAEQIGLKVNIVDDSSVISFVDNNGYKKGAQGAYRNNNEN
-698 VVGYPDANSPIL
+698 VGY
-710 CVSDDSGKIAPLLG
+710 
-724 TYTANDNTNF
+724 
-734 NGFFVTDNY
+734 FVTDTY
-743 LKSEKYTN
+743 LKSAEYAN
-751 TAAFVKKTGDTMSG
+751 AAAFVKKTGDTMSG
-765 ALDMAK
+765 ELDMGGHDLT
-771 NNLTKVNEINFSSQR
+771 NNRLIGFGQNEGKSIVSFTGIGNPNNGYSLFIGGGSNSPVTGTPVQLR
-786 TNITEFDGSLYA
+786 NIADPTTDKS
-798 MYSEEDRFGVFVFC
+798 
-812 AGNETLPSSNVILRG
+812 
-827 LKEPKIDMDAV
+827 AV
-838 NLGYLKKYCEGKTQE
+838 NLAYLKQYCEGKTQE
-853 VTLTGVVDTILDHN
+853 VTLTGVVDTILAHN

-881 CDNAKTAENHGYIKF
+881 CDSAKTAENHGYIRF
-896 PNVPIVPTLTGF
+896 PNVPITPNLTGF

-915 ITQAAANETWEFS
+915 ISQALANEVWEFS

-936 KNWGVSA
+936 KNWGVAA

>member
-15 VPAFCNKP
+15 VPAFCNNS
-23 CPPKPCCPPPQPPC
+23 CPPKPCCPPPPPPC
-37 GAPYPPPFQ
+37 GAPYPLPFQ

-106 HAAEANGAYYGDCEV
+106 HAAEANGAYYGECEV
-121 STEQGYYADEGN
+121 NTEQGYFADEGN

-146 GEPIRMQLKLAYDNT
+146 GEPIRVQLKLAYDNT
-161 TNSNLE
+161 TNSKLE

-183 SCEVGETGWVGN
+183 SCEVGENGWLGN
-195 CFYKGAPLPSVE
+195 CFYKGAPLPSIE

-275 KEVFFISAGSDANQV
+275 KEVFFVSAGSDANQV

-311 GCDIAVVLSTGN
+311 GCDIAVVLSTGDN
-323 SAMLLDKGENAFVP
+323 AMLLDKGENAFVP
-337 STLPNQVKAKAFWYI
+337 STLPNQIKAKAFWYI

-391 YYTEAEISRI
+391 DYTEAEIERI
-401 DVQLTEFLHQLEAFN
+401 NTQLTLFSQQLEAFN
-416 VRLTEVES
+416 TRLTEVEN

-459 IVNGMQNTI
+459 IVNGMQNSI
-468 AQIQQTLTQ
+468 AKIQQTLTL
-477 MENGAVKLPYIEK
+477 MANGTVKLPYIEK
-490 VDGVGTG
+490 VDGFGTG
-497 TTNLENISVSGNAT
+497 TTKLENIAVSGDAT
-511 VSNLDVEAECWLPT
+511 ISDLDVRTECWLPT

-559 SGNIVMGNNE
+559 SGDIIMGNNAL
-569 ISGANK
+569 SGVNK
-575 MLFNNGTGFV
+575 MLFNNGSGFV
-585 NSSAGVIMAT
+585 NSSAGVIVAT

-630 TQGGLTQSVADTMY
+630 TQGGLTESVADTKY
-644 LKLDGT
+644 LRLDGT
-650 NAPTAFYEWDI
+650 NEPTNEYHWSIDFISEH
-661 NFTSNKGVYLSSEAN
+661 GVFLNADKSSYIAN
-676 SYIKSNGLMLNKKG
+676 SSLFF
-690 TNKSVGVT
+690 
-698 VVGYPDANSPIL
+698 
-710 CVSDDSGKIAPLLG
+710 SDDTSQRIYGLAADTVNDNPVISILDHMGISMPLYG
-724 TYTANDNTNF
+724 SYANDDSF
-734 NGFFVTDNY
+734 PGYFVTDSY
-743 LKSEKYTN
+743 LKSAVYVKD
-751 TAAFVKKTGDTMSG
+751 AGFVKKTGDTMSG
-765 ALDMAK
+765 SLIMSGNSISGVGGIRFDNGTGVVPVDGEKVIRLSGGIQSTLIKAK
-771 NNLTKVNEINFSSQR
+771 LRNV
-786 TNITEFDGSLYA
+786 D
-798 MYSEEDRFGVFVFC
+798 D
-812 AGNETLPSSNVILRG
+812 PSDES
-827 LKEPKIDMDAV
+827 DAV
-838 NLGYLKKYCEGKTQE
+838 NLGYLKQYCEGKTRE
-853 VTLTGVVDTILDHN
+853 ETLTGVVDVILAHN

-896 PNVPIVPTLTGF
+896 PNVPIAPTLTGF

-915 ITQAAANETWEFS
+915 ITQALANEVWEFS

-936 KNWGVSA
+936 KNWGVAA

>member
-23 CPPKPCCPPPQPPC
+23 CPPKPNCPPP
-37 GAPYPPPFQ
+37 PPPFQ

-133 TYCVTRKKVVDRF
+133 TYCVTRKKVADRF

-275 KEVFFISAGSDANQV
+275 KEVFFVSAGSDANQV

-311 GCDIAVVLSTGN
+311 GCDIAVVLSTGD

-391 YYTEAEISRI
+391 NYTEAEINRI
-401 DVQLTEFLHQLEAFN
+401 DAQLTQFLQQLEAFN
-416 VRLTEVES
+416 VRLTEVENN
-424 KYNALVERVDTVEA
+424 YNALVERVDTIEA

-477 MENGAVKLPYIEK
+477 MENGTVKLPYIEK
-490 VDGVGTG
+490 VDGIGTG
-497 TTNLENISVSGNAT
+497 TTKLENIRVSGDAT
-511 VSNLDVEAECWLPT
+511 ISDLDVKTECWLPT

-559 SGNIVMGNNE
+559 SGDIIMGNNE

-575 MLFNNGTGFV
+575 ILFNNGSGFV
-585 NSSAGVIMAT
+585 NSAAGVITAT

-623 AAAVIEA
+623 AAAVIQA
-630 TQGGLTQSVADTMY
+630 TQGGLTETVADTMY
-644 LKLDGT
+644 LRLDGT
-650 NAPTAFYEWDI
+650 NSPTHKYIWRNTFISLHGMSLTEDERAYIDEKQLVFKDPE
-661 NFTSNKGVYLSSEAN
+661 TEARGVFKIY
-676 SYIKSNGLMLNKKG
+676 G
-690 TNKSVGVT
+690 NKSSPYFSIY
-698 VVGYPDANSPIL
+698 GYGT
-710 CVSDDSGKIAPLLG
+710 DDLVALPMQGAYGEIGNAAG
-724 TYTANDNTNF
+724 Y
-734 NGFFVTDNY
+734 FVTDTYLNSDNY
-743 LKSEKYTN
+743 KS
-751 TAAFVKKTGDTMSG
+751 AAPFVKKTGDTMSG
-765 ALDMAK
+765 ELDMGGHNLINNRIIGFGK
-771 NNLTKVNEINFSSQR
+771 NNGKSIVSIM
-786 TNITEFDGSLYA
+786 G
-798 MYSEEDRFGVFVFC
+798 
-812 AGNETLPSSNVILRG
+812 AGNDDGYLFYFGGGKDIPVSGKPVELRNIAG
-827 LKEPKIDMDAV
+827 PTTDKSAV
-838 NLGYLKKYCEGKTQE
+838 NLAYLKQYCEGKTQE
-853 VTLTGVVDTILDHN
+853 VTLTGVVDTILAHN

-881 CDNAKTAENHGYIKF
+881 CDNAKTAENHGYIRF
-896 PNVPIVPTLTGF
+896 PNVPVVPTLTGF

-915 ITQAAANETWEFS
+915 ITQAAANEVWEFS

-936 KNWGVSA
+936 KNWGVAA

>member
-15 VPAFCNKP
+15 VPAFCNNP
-23 CPPKPCCPPPQPPC
+23 CPPKPCCPPPPPPC
-37 GAPYPPPFQ
+37 DTPYPPPFQ

-161 TNSNLE
+161 TNSKLE
-167 QPIDDAS
+167 QPIDYAS

-183 SCEVGETGWVGN
+183 SCEVDEDGWMGN
-195 CFYKGAPLPSVE
+195 CFYKGAPLPSIE
-207 SGEGYCVAFTR
+207 SGDGYCVAFTR

-275 KEVFFISAGSDANQV
+275 KEVFFVSAGSDANQV

-311 GCDIAVVLSTGN
+311 GCDIAVVLSTGDN
-323 SAMLLDKGENAFVP
+323 AMLLDKGENAFVP

-391 YYTEAEISRI
+391 NYTEAEISRI
-401 DVQLTEFLHQLEAFN
+401 DAQLSKFLQQLEAFN

-468 AQIQQTLTQ
+468 AKIQQTLTQ
-477 MENGAVKLPYIEK
+477 MENGTVKLPYIEK

-497 TTNLENISVSGNAT
+497 TTKLENITVSGDA
-511 VSNLDVEAECWLPT
+511 SISDLDVKTECWLPT

-534 KKYVDDAITA
+534 KKYVDEAITA

-559 SGNIVMGNNE
+559 SGDIIMGNNAL
-569 ISGANK
+569 SGVNK
-575 MLFNNGTGFV
+575 MLFNNGSGFV
-585 NSSAGVIMAT
+585 NSAASVIIAT

-630 TQGGLTQSVADTMY
+630 TQGGLTETVADTKY

-650 NAPTAFYEWDI
+650 NEPTAAYVW
-661 NFTSNKGVYLSSEAN
+661 NTSLTLNSVPVFFDTAEATSIDSRAYKFGYDSDNVAVLTMDVFELGGVNY
-676 SYIKSNGLMLNKKG
+676 M
-690 TNKSVGVT
+690 T
-698 VVGYPDANSPIL
+698 VVIQDPDAIDMPFYGAYKVKGENS
-710 CVSDDSGKIAPLLG
+710 
-724 TYTANDNTNF
+724 
-734 NGFFVTDNY
+734 GFFVTDSY
-743 LKSEKYTN
+743 LKSAEYAKD
-751 TAAFVKKTGDTMSG
+751 AGFVKKTGDIMSG
-765 ALDMAK
+765 RIDM
-771 NNLTKVNEINFSSQR
+771 N
-786 TNITEFDGSLYA
+786 
-798 MYSEEDRFGVFVFC
+798 
-812 AGNETLPSSNVILRG
+812 GNELQRVGSVRFNNGTGIVPVAGERVIRLSGGIQSTAIKAKLRNVDDPTDNSDAVPLSY
-827 LKEPKIDMDAV
+827 LKE
-838 NLGYLKKYCEGKTQE
+838 YCEGKTQE
-853 VTLTGVVDTILDHN
+853 VTLTGVVDTILAHN

-896 PNVPIVPTLTGF
+896 PNVRIVPTLIGF

-915 ITQAAANETWEFS
+915 IAQAAANEVWEFS

-936 KNWGVSA
+936 KNWGVAA

>member
-23 CPPKPCCPPPQPPC
+23 CPPKPCCPPPPPPC

-46 PQPCPPP
+46 PQPCPPA

-58 PCVPPAPSVCQGM
+58 SCVPPAPSVCQGM

-106 HAAEANGAYYGDCEV
+106 HAAEANGAYYGACEV

-146 GEPIRMQLKLAYDNT
+146 GEPIRMHLKLAYDNT
-161 TNSNLE
+161 TNSKLE

-183 SCEVGETGWVGN
+183 SCEVGEDGWVGN
-195 CFYKGAPLPSVE
+195 CFYKGAPLPSIE
-207 SGEGYCVAFTR
+207 SGDGYCVAFTR

-255 KDEVAAAV
+255 KDEVATAV

-275 KEVFFISAGSDANQV
+275 KEVFFVSAGSDANQV

-311 GCDIAVVLSTGN
+311 GCDIAVVLSTGDN
-323 SAMLLDKGENAFVP
+323 AMLLDKGENAFVP

-391 YYTEAEISRI
+391 NYTEAEISRI
-401 DVQLTEFLHQLEAFN
+401 DAQLTKFLQQLEAFN

-468 AQIQQTLTQ
+468 AKIQQTLTQ
-477 MENGAVKLPYIEK
+477 MENGTVKLPYIEK

-497 TTNLENISVSGNAT
+497 TTKLENITVSGDAT
-511 VSNLDVEAECWLPT
+511 ISDLDVKTQCWLPT

-534 KKYVDDAITA
+534 KKYVDEAITA

-559 SGNIVMGNNE
+559 SGDIIMGNNAL
-569 ISGANK
+569 SSVNK
-575 MLFNNGTGFV
+575 MLFNNGSGFV
-585 NSSAGVIMAT
+585 NSAAGVIVAT

-630 TQGGLTQSVADTMY
+630 TQGGLTETVADTKY
-644 LKLDGT
+644 LRLDGT
-650 NAPTAFYEWDI
+650 NAPTAEYVWNTSLTLNSVPVFFDTAGETSINGQAYNFAYDSDNRAVLTMDAFELGGVNYMTVVIQDPDYNNMPFY
-661 NFTSNKGVYLSSEAN
+661 GAYR
-676 SYIKSNGLMLNKKG
+676 KKG
-690 TNKSVGVT
+690 E
-698 VVGYPDANSPIL
+698 NS
-710 CVSDDSGKIAPLLG
+710 
-724 TYTANDNTNF
+724 
-734 NGFFVTDNY
+734 GFFVTDTY
-743 LKSEKYTN
+743 LNSAEYKN
-751 TAAFVKKTGDTMSG
+751 DAGFVKKTGDRMSG
-765 ALDMAK
+765 RLNMD
-771 NNLTKVNEINFSSQR
+771 
-786 TNITEFDGSLYA
+786 
-798 MYSEEDRFGVFVFC
+798 
-812 AGNETLPSSNVILRG
+812 GNELQLVGGVRFNNGTGIIPVAGETVIRLSGGIQSTTIKAKLRNVADPTENSDAVPLSY
-827 LKEPKIDMDAV
+827 LKE
-838 NLGYLKKYCEGKTQE
+838 YCEGKTQE
-853 VTLTGVVDTILDHN
+853 VTLTGVVDTILAHN

-915 ITQAAANETWEFS
+915 IAQAAANEVWEFS

-936 KNWGVSA
+936 KNWGVVA

>member
-15 VPAFCNKP
+15 VPAFCNNT
-23 CPPKPCCPPPQPPC
+23 CPPKPCCPPPPPPC
-37 GAPYPPPFQ
+37 GAPCPPPFQ

-91 NDVMANSYQALRNLE
+91 NDVMAHSYQALRNLE

-183 SCEVGETGWVGN
+183 SCEVGENGWVGN

-311 GCDIAVVLSTGN
+311 GCDIAVVLSTGDN
-323 SAMLLDKGENAFVP
+323 AMLLDRGENAFVP

-391 YYTEAEISRI
+391 NYTEAEISRI
-401 DVQLTEFLHQLEAFN
+401 NVQLTEFLQQLEAFN

-424 KYNALVERVDTVEA
+424 KYNALVERVDSVEA
-438 DLAQVKQTINTLQ
+438 DLGQVKQTINTLQ
-451 QTVQNLID
+451 HTVQNLID

-468 AQIQQTLTQ
+468 AKIQQTLTQ

-497 TTNLENISVSGNAT
+497 TTNLENITVSGNT
-511 VSNLDVEAECWLPT
+511 NVSNLNVDTECWLPT

-534 KKYVDDAITA
+534 KKYVDDAITEH
-544 SLGSGEYLPLRGGTM
+544 LGSGEYLPLRGGTM

-575 MLFNNGTGFV
+575 ILFNNGVGFV
-585 NSSAGVIMAT
+585 NSSAGVITAT

-623 AAAVIEA
+623 SAAVIEA
-630 TQGGLTQSVADTMY
+630 TQGGLTETVADTTY
-644 LKLDGT
+644 LRLDGT
-650 NAPTAFYEWDI
+650 NEPTGNYVWNN
-661 NFTSNKGVYLSSEAN
+661 NFIVTNGIGLNSGGG
-676 SYIKSNGLMLNKKG
+676 SYISNTTLMFEDDVKAGIQLRRGASGTRLEVTNG
-690 TNKSVGVT
+690 TNEMPLYGAYKKINVDVGFYVT
-698 VVGYPDANSPIL
+698 E
-710 CVSDDSGKIAPLLG
+710 
-724 TYTANDNTNF
+724 T
-734 NGFFVTDNY
+734 Y
-743 LKSEKYTN
+743 LKSAEYTN
-751 TAAFVKKTGDTMSG
+751 TAAFVKKTGDEMSG
-765 ALDMAK
+765 NLNMNSYHILGIGMIGISGNGDSKTDFVNIASAIT
-771 NNLTKVNEINFSSQR
+771 NNNNYGLVLTQTSGNPVEIL
-786 TNITEFDGSLYA
+786 NIA
-798 MYSEEDRFGVFVFC
+798 
-812 AGNETLPSSNVILRG
+812 
-827 LKEPKIDMDAV
+827 EPTQDNSAV
-838 NLGYLKKYCEGKTQE
+838 NLAYLKEYCEGKTQE
-853 VTLTGVVDTILDHN
+853 VTLTGVVDTILAHN

-881 CDNAKTAENHGYIKF
+881 CDSAKTAENHGYIKF

-908 SGIDGDD
+908 SGIEGDD
-915 ITQAAANETWEFS
+915 ITKAAANEMWEFS

-936 KNWGVSA
+936 KNWGVAA

>member
-15 VPAFCNKP
+15 VPAFCNNT
-23 CPPKPCCPPPQPPC
+23 CPPKPCCPPPPPPC

-133 TYCVTRKKVVDRF
+133 TYCATRKKVVDRF

-275 KEVFFISAGSDANQV
+275 KEVFFVSAGSDANQV

-323 SAMLLDKGENAFVP
+323 NAMLLDKGENAFVP

-391 YYTEAEISRI
+391 NYTEAEINRI
-401 DVQLTEFLHQLEAFN
+401 DAQLTQFLQQLEAFN
-416 VRLTEVES
+416 VRLTEVENN
-424 KYNALVERVDTVEA
+424 YNALVERVDTVEA

-477 MENGAVKLPYIEK
+477 MENGTVKLPYIEK
-490 VDGVGTG
+490 VNGIGTG
-497 TTNLENISVSGNAT
+497 TTKLENITASGKAT
-511 VSNLDVEAECWLPT
+511 VSNLDVKTECWLPT

-534 KKYVDDAITA
+534 KKYVDDSITA

-559 SGNIVMGNNE
+559 SGDIVMGNNE
-569 ISGANK
+569 IKGANK
-575 MLFNNGTGFV
+575 MLFNNGAGFV
-585 NSSAGVIMAT
+585 NSSAGVITAT

-630 TQGGLTQSVADTMY
+630 TQGGLTESVADTKY
-644 LKLDGT
+644 LRLDGT
-650 NAPTAFYEWDI
+650 NSPTGDYHWD
-661 NFTSNKGVYLSSEAN
+661 N
-676 SYIKSNGLMLNKKG
+676 
-690 TNKSVGVT
+690 GVT
-698 VVGYPDANSPIL
+698 IEGGIYCGSDGRAFINPNEIALKVPYTEGQGRIGIDGTESSPFFKLYTDYGKVHAIGMRGAYAESDNAVGY
-710 CVSDDSGKIAPLLG
+710 
-724 TYTANDNTNF
+724 
-734 NGFFVTDNY
+734 FVTDTY
-743 LKSEKYTN
+743 LKSDNYKSS
-751 TAAFVKKTGDTMSG
+751 APFVKKTGDTMSG
-765 ALDMAK
+765 VLNMGGYDLT
-771 NNLTKVNEINFSSQR
+771 NNRVIGFGENNGKSIVNMIGMGSADNGYTLYIGGGSNSPTTGTAVQLR
-786 TNITEFDGSLYA
+786 NIA
-798 MYSEEDRFGVFVFC
+798 
-812 AGNETLPSSNVILRG
+812 
-827 LKEPKIDMDAV
+827 EPTTDNSAV
-838 NLGYLKKYCEGKTQE
+838 NLAYLKQYCEGKTQE
-853 VTLTGVVDTILDHN
+853 VTLTGVVDTILAHN
-867 TEYTIKDFTALTLV
+867 TEYTIKEFTALTLV
-881 CDNAKTAENHGYIKF
+881 CDSAKTAENHGYIKF
-896 PNVPIVPTLTGF
+896 PNVPVVPTLTGF

-915 ITQAAANETWEFS
+915 ITKAAANEVWEFS

-936 KNWGVSA
+936 KNWGVAA

>member
-1 MIHFKDCYDDHIPN
+1 
-15 VPAFCNKP
+15 
-23 CPPKPCCPPPQPPC
+23 
-37 GAPYPPPFQ
+37 
-46 PQPCPPP
+46 

-91 NDVMANSYQALRNLE
+91 NDVMAHSYQALRNLE
-106 HAAEANGAYYGDCEV
+106 HAAEANGAYYGCCEV

-133 TYCVTRKKVVDRF
+133 TYCVTRKKVVDRC
-146 GEPIRMQLKLAYDNT
+146 GEPIRMYLKLAYDNT

-275 KEVFFISAGSDANQV
+275 KEVFFISAGSDANQA

-311 GCDIAVVLSTGN
+311 GCDIAVVLSTGDN
-323 SAMLLDKGENAFVP
+323 AMLLDKGENAFVP

-391 YYTEAEISRI
+391 DYTEAEISKI
-401 DVQLTEFLHQLEAFN
+401 NVQLTEFLHQLEAFN

-438 DLAQVKQTINTLQ
+438 DLGQVKQTINTLQ

-477 MENGAVKLPYIEK
+477 MENGTVKLPYIEK
-490 VDGVGTG
+490 VNGIGTG
-497 TTNLENISVSGNAT
+497 TTNLENITVSGNTT

-559 SGNIVMGNNE
+559 SGNIDMGSNE

-575 MLFNNGTGFV
+575 ILFNNGTGFT
-585 NSSAGVIMAT
+585 NSSAGVILAT

-606 PTNNNDYT
+606 PADNNDYV

-630 TQGGLTQSVADTMY
+630 TQGGLTETAADTKY
-644 LKLDGT
+644 LRLDGS
-650 NAPTAFYEWDI
+650 NKPTGAYEWD
-661 NFTSNKGVYLSSEAN
+661 NFFVSKNGVYFTPEET
-676 SYIKSNGLMLNKKG
+676 SYVKKERLMLRKEG
-690 TNKSVGVT
+690 TDKSVGLAVKLNHLT
-698 VVGYPDANSPIL
+698 GAPIL
-710 CVSDDSGKIAPLLG
+710 SVVEGVASPAPIFG
-724 TYTANDNTNF
+724 AYINNDTKF
-734 NGFFVTDNY
+734 NGSFVTDTY
-743 LKSEKYTN
+743 LNSEAYTN
-751 TAAFVKKTGDTMSG
+751 AAAFVKKTGDSMSG
-765 ALDMAK
+765 ELDMGYNFLSNTSK
-771 NNLTKVNEINFSSQR
+771 IGFGKDINGKSIVSMNGINDENGYHLFIGGGENNPT
-786 TNITEFDGSLYA
+786 
-798 MYSEEDRFGVFVFC
+798 FGVPVEIRNI
-812 AGNETLPSSNVILRG
+812 A
-827 LKEPKIDMDAV
+827 EPISENSAV
-838 NLGYLKKYCEGKTQE
+838 NLAYLKQYCEGKTQE
-853 VTLTGVVDTILDHN
+853 VTLTGVVDTILAHN

-896 PNVPIVPTLTGF
+896 PNVPIVPNLTGF
-908 SGIDGDD
+908 SGIEGDD
-915 ITQAAANETWEFS
+915 ITQAAANEMWEFS

-936 KNWGVSA
+936 KNWGVAA

>member
-15 VPAFCNKP
+15 VPAFCNNP

-37 GAPYPPPFQ
+37 GAPCPPPFQ

-275 KEVFFISAGSDANQV
+275 KEVFFVSAGSDANQV

-323 SAMLLDKGENAFVP
+323 NAMLLDKGENAFVT

-391 YYTEAEISRI
+391 NYTEAEISRI
-401 DVQLTEFLHQLEAFN
+401 DAQLTQFLQQLEAFN

-477 MENGAVKLPYIEK
+477 MENGTVKLPYIEK
-490 VDGVGTG
+490 VDGIGTG
-497 TTNLENISVSGNAT
+497 TTKLENTTVSGKAT
-511 VSNLDVEAECWLPT
+511 VSNLDVKTECWLPT
-525 PTQPLQGAN
+525 PTQPNQGAN

-559 SGNIVMGNNE
+559 SGDIIMGNNE

-575 MLFNNGTGFV
+575 MLFNNGVGFV
-585 NSSAGVIMAT
+585 NSAAGVITAT

-623 AAAVIEA
+623 SAAVIEA
-630 TQGGLTQSVADTMY
+630 TQGGLTETVADTKY
-644 LKLDGT
+644 LRLDGT
-650 NAPTAFYEWDI
+650 NEPTGDYVWNN
-661 NFTSNKGVYLSSEAN
+661 NFTVTNGITLISTGN
-676 SYIKSNGLMLNKKG
+676 SYINNTVLMFE
-690 TNKSVGVT
+690 
-698 VVGYPDANSPIL
+698 DAGITAGIQMNEMGGETCL
-710 CVSDDSGKIAPLLG
+710 VVSDGSLAIPLCGAYKSSGNEVG
-724 TYTANDNTNF
+724 WY
-734 NGFFVTDNY
+734 VTDAY
-743 LKSEKYTN
+743 LKSAAYTN
-751 TAAFVKKTGDTMSG
+751 SAAFVKKTGDTMTGS
-765 ALDMAK
+765 LDMS
-771 NNLTKVNEINFSSQR
+771 NNDITDVNSLVFNS
-786 TNITEFDGSLYA
+786 GSA
-798 MYSEEDRFGVFVFC
+798 IVG
-812 AGNETLPSSNVILRG
+812 GNDATIILRG
-827 LKEPKIDMDAV
+827 NMQNPTMKAKIRNLDNPDNDSDAV
-838 NLGYLKKYCEGKTQE
+838 PLSYLKQYCEGKTQE
-853 VTLTGVVDTILDHN
+853 VTLTGVVDTILAHN
-867 TEYTIKDFTALTLV
+867 TEYTIKDFTALTLI
-881 CDNAKTAENHGYIKF
+881 CDSAKTAENHGYIRF

-915 ITQAAANETWEFS
+915 ITKAAANEVWEFS

-936 KNWGVSA
+936 KNWGVAA

>member
-15 VPAFCNKP
+15 VPAFCNNP
-23 CPPKPCCPPPQPPC
+23 CPPKPCCPPPPPPC

-46 PQPCPPP
+46 PQPCPPS

-85 TCIATY
+85 ACIATY

-146 GEPIRMQLKLAYDNT
+146 GEPIRMQLKLSYDNT
-161 TNSNLE
+161 TNSKLE
-167 QPIDDAS
+167 QPIDYAS

-183 SCEVGETGWVGN
+183 SCEVGDDGWVGN

-207 SGEGYCVAFTR
+207 SGDGYCVAFTR

-223 VYANAIN
+223 VYSNAIH

-275 KEVFFISAGSDANQV
+275 KEVFFVSAGSDANQV

-311 GCDIAVVLSTGN
+311 GCDIAVVLSTGDN
-323 SAMLLDKGENAFVP
+323 AMLLDKGENAFVP

-391 YYTEAEISRI
+391 NYTEAEISRI
-401 DVQLTEFLHQLEAFN
+401 DTQLTKFLQQLKAFS
-416 VRLTEVES
+416 VRLTDVET
-424 KYNALVERVDTVEA
+424 KYNALVERVDTVET
-438 DLAQVKQTINTLQ
+438 DLGQVKQTINTLQ

-468 AQIQQTLTQ
+468 AKIQQTLTE
-477 MENGAVKLPYIEK
+477 MENGTVKLPYIEK
-490 VDGVGTG
+490 VDGIGTG
-497 TTNLENISVSGNAT
+497 TTKLENVTVSGDAT
-511 VSNLDVEAECWLPT
+511 VSDLDVKTECWLPT

-559 SGNIVMGNNE
+559 SGDIIMGNNAL
-569 ISGANK
+569 SGVNK
-575 MLFNNGTGFV
+575 MLFNNGTGFT
-585 NSSAGVIMAT
+585 NSAAGVIVAT

-630 TQGGLTQSVADTMY
+630 TQGGLTETAADTKY
-644 LKLDGT
+644 LRLDGT
-650 NAPTAFYEWDI
+650 NEPSGNYNWSIDFI
-661 NFTSNKGVYLSSEAN
+661 SNNGVYLASDKD
-676 SYIKSNGLMLNKKG
+676 SYINDTQVFFKDSTTEEILGFDISYPVGGRPCISVKSGK
-690 TNKSVGVT
+690 
-698 VVGYPDANSPIL
+698 
-710 CVSDDSGKIAPLLG
+710 DSGDIPLYG
-724 TYTANDNTNF
+724 SYADKDNAA
-734 NGFFVTDNY
+734 GFFVTDTY
-743 LKSEKYTN
+743 LNSADYKKD
-751 TAAFVKKTGDTMSG
+751 AGFVKKTGDIMSG
-765 ALDMAK
+765 GLDMSGNTLQAVGSIRFKNGTGIVPVSGETVIRLSGGIQSTAIKAK
-771 NNLTKVNEINFSSQR
+771 LR
-786 TNITEFDGSLYA
+786 
-798 MYSEEDRFGVFVFC
+798 
-812 AGNETLPSSNVILRG
+812 NVDEPTDDSDAVPLSY
-827 LKEPKIDMDAV
+827 LKE
-838 NLGYLKKYCEGKTQE
+838 YCEGKTKE
-853 VTLTGVVDTILDHN
+853 VTLTGVVDTILAHN
-867 TEYTIKDFTALTLV
+867 TEYTIKEFTALTLV
-881 CDNAKTAENHGYIKF
+881 CDAAKTAENHGYIKF

-915 ITQAAANETWEFS
+915 IAQAAANEVWEFS

-936 KNWGVSA
+936 KNWGVAA

>member
-15 VPAFCNKP
+15 VPAFCNNT
-23 CPPKPCCPPPQPPC
+23 CPPKPCCPPPPPPC
-37 GAPYPPPFQ
+37 DVPCPPPFQ

-91 NDVMANSYQALRNLE
+91 NDVMAHSYQALRNLE
-106 HAAEANGAYYGDCEV
+106 HAAEANGAYYGCCEV

-133 TYCVTRKKVVDRF
+133 TYCVTRKKVVDRC
-146 GEPIRMQLKLAYDNT
+146 GEPIRMKLKLAYDNT

-275 KEVFFISAGSDANQV
+275 KEVFFVSAGSDANQV

-323 SAMLLDKGENAFVP
+323 NAMLLDKGENAFVP

-391 YYTEAEISRI
+391 NYTEAEISRI
-401 DVQLTEFLHQLEAFN
+401 DAQLTQFLQQLEAFN

-477 MENGAVKLPYIEK
+477 MENGTVKLPYIEK
-490 VDGVGTG
+490 VDGIGTG
-497 TTNLENISVSGNAT
+497 TTKLENITVSGKAT
-511 VSNLDVEAECWLPT
+511 VSNLDVKTECWLPT
-525 PTQPLQGAN
+525 PTQPQQGAN

-559 SGNIVMGNNE
+559 SGDIVMANNE
-569 ISGANK
+569 ISGADK
-575 MLFNNGTGFV
+575 ILFNNGSGFV
-585 NSSAGVIMAT
+585 NSAAGVITAT
-595 MQTLRG
+595 MQVLRG

-606 PTNNNDYT
+606 PTNTNDYV

-630 TQGGLTQSVADTMY
+630 TQGGLTETVADTKY
-644 LKLDGT
+644 LRLDGT
-650 NAPTAFYEWDI
+650 NSPTGNYVW
-661 NFTSNKGVYLSSEAN
+661 NNKFTSKDGINLNEAGT
-676 SYIKSNGLMLNKKG
+676 SYIYNLGLMFVSGELYGGMHLEGAEDGSQCWLTVYDGNRPMGLQGAYKKR
-690 TNKSVGVT
+690 NNA
-698 VVGYPDANSPIL
+698 VGY
-710 CVSDDSGKIAPLLG
+710 
-724 TYTANDNTNF
+724 Y
-734 NGFFVTDNY
+734 VTDTY
-743 LKSEKYTN
+743 LKSAEYAN
-751 TAAFVKKTGDTMSG
+751 AAGFVKKTGDTMSG
-765 ALDMAK
+765 VLDMGGHDLT
-771 NNLTKVNEINFSSQR
+771 NNRVIGFGQNEGKSIVGIIGMGNPNDGYSLFIGGGSNSPTTGTPVQLR
-786 TNITEFDGSLYA
+786 NIADPTTDKS
-798 MYSEEDRFGVFVFC
+798 
-812 AGNETLPSSNVILRG
+812 
-827 LKEPKIDMDAV
+827 AV
-838 NLGYLKKYCEGKTQE
+838 NLAYLKQYCEGKTQE
-853 VTLTGVVDTILDHN
+853 VTLTGVVDTILAHN
-867 TEYTIKDFTALTLV
+867 TEYTIKEFTALTLV
-881 CDNAKTAENHGYIKF
+881 CDSAKTAENHGYIRF
-896 PNVPIVPTLTGF
+896 PNVPVVPTLTGF

-915 ITQAAANETWEFS
+915 ITKAAANEVWEFS

-936 KNWGVSA
+936 KNWGVAA

>member
-15 VPAFCNKP
+15 VPAFCNNP
-23 CPPKPCCPPPQPPC
+23 CPPKPCCPPPPPPC
-37 GAPYPPPFQ
+37 DAPCPPPFH

-91 NDVMANSYQALRNLE
+91 NDVMAHSYQALRNLE
-106 HAAEANGAYYGDCEV
+106 HAAEANGAYYGCCEV

-133 TYCVTRKKVVDRF
+133 TYCVTRKKVVDRC
-146 GEPIRMQLKLAYDNT
+146 GEPIRMYLKLAYDNT

-275 KEVFFISAGSDANQV
+275 KEVFFVSAGSDANQV

-323 SAMLLDKGENAFVP
+323 NAMLLDKGENAFVP

-391 YYTEAEISRI
+391 NYTEAEISRI
-401 DVQLTEFLHQLEAFN
+401 DAQLTQFLQQLEAFN
-416 VRLTEVES
+416 VRLTEVENN
-424 KYNALVERVDTVEA
+424 YNALVERVDTVEA

-477 MENGAVKLPYIEK
+477 MENGTVKLPYIEK
-490 VDGVGTG
+490 VNGIGTG
-497 TTNLENISVSGNAT
+497 TTKLENITVSGDAT
-511 VSNLDVEAECWLPT
+511 VSDLDVKTECWLPT

-559 SGNIVMGNNE
+559 SGDIVMGNNE

-575 MLFNNGTGFV
+575 ILFNNGTGFT
-585 NSSAGVIMAT
+585 NSSVGVITAT
-595 MQTLRG
+595 MQVLRG

-606 PTNNNDYT
+606 PTNNNDYV

-630 TQGGLTQSVADTMY
+630 TQGGLTETVADTKY
-644 LKLDGT
+644 LRLDGT
-650 NAPTAFYEWDI
+650 NSPTGKYIWR
-661 NFTSNKGVYLSSEAN
+661 NKFISTRGVVFNEDESA
-676 SYIKSNGLMLNKKG
+676 YIAQDLLVFIDTATKDRGIFKIEN
-690 TNKSVGVT
+690 NKSSVYFRILDFNETSSTEYELPMRGAYNAANNA
-698 VVGYPDANSPIL
+698 VGY
-710 CVSDDSGKIAPLLG
+710 
-724 TYTANDNTNF
+724 
-734 NGFFVTDNY
+734 FVTDTYLNSDNY
-743 LKSEKYTN
+743 KS
-751 TAAFVKKTGDTMSG
+751 AAPFVKKTGDTMTGS
-765 ALDMAK
+765 LDMSGNTVQGVGAVRFNNGTGIVPVAGETVIRLSGGIQSTAIKAK
-771 NNLTKVNEINFSSQR
+771 LR
-786 TNITEFDGSLYA
+786 
-798 MYSEEDRFGVFVFC
+798 
-812 AGNETLPSSNVILRG
+812 NVDDPTDNSDAVPLSY
-827 LKEPKIDMDAV
+827 LKE
-838 NLGYLKKYCEGKTQE
+838 YCEGKTQE
-853 VTLTGVVDTILDHN
+853 VTLTGVVDTILAHN
-867 TEYTIKDFTALTLV
+867 TEYTIKEFTALTLV
-881 CDNAKTAENHGYIKF
+881 CDSAKTAENHGYIKF
-896 PNVPIVPTLTGF
+896 PNVAVVPTLTGF

-915 ITQAAANETWEFS
+915 ITKAAANEVWEFS

-936 KNWGVSA
+936 KNWGVAA

>member
-15 VPAFCNKP
+15 VPAFCNNS
-23 CPPKPCCPPPQPPC
+23 CPPKQCCPPPPPPC

-106 HAAEANGAYYGDCEV
+106 HAAEANGAYYGECEV
-121 STEQGYYADEGN
+121 NTEQGYFADEGN

-183 SCEVGETGWVGN
+183 SCEVGENGWVGN

-311 GCDIAVVLSTGN
+311 GCDIAVVLSTGDN
-323 SAMLLDKGENAFVP
+323 AMLLDKGENAFVP
-337 STLPNQVKAKAFWYI
+337 STLPNQIKAKAFWYI

-391 YYTEAEISRI
+391 NYTEAEIERI
-401 DVQLTEFLHQLEAFN
+401 NTQLTLFSQQLEAFN
-416 VRLTEVES
+416 VRLTEVEN

-477 MENGAVKLPYIEK
+477 MENGTVKLPYIEK
-490 VDGVGTG
+490 VDGIGTG
-497 TTNLENISVSGNAT
+497 TTRLENITVSGNAT
-511 VSNLDVEAECWLPT
+511 ISDLDVKTECWLPT

-559 SGNIVMGNNE
+559 SGDIIMGDNG
-569 ISGANK
+569 ISGANR
-575 MLFNNGTGFV
+575 MLFNNGVGFV

-601 QTYTA
+601 MTYTA

-630 TQGGLTQSVADTMY
+630 TQGGLTETAANTKY
-644 LKLDGT
+644 LRLDGT
-650 NAPTAFYEWDI
+650 NEPTADYVWDK
-661 NFTSNKGVYLSSEAN
+661 NLT
-676 SYIKSNGLMLNKKG
+676 LNKKSLYFDSSKTKFVSEHG
-690 TNKSVGVT
+690 IMFEGAVNAEQIGLKVNIVDDSSVISFVDNNGYKKGAQGAYRNNNEN
-698 VVGYPDANSPIL
+698 VGY
-710 CVSDDSGKIAPLLG
+710 
-724 TYTANDNTNF
+724 
-734 NGFFVTDNY
+734 FVTDTY
-743 LKSEKYTN
+743 LKSAEYAN
-751 TAAFVKKTGDTMSG
+751 AAAFVKKTGDTMSG
-765 ALDMAK
+765 SLNLSE
-771 NNLTKVNEINFSSQR
+771 NNLIGVNEISFGSER
-786 TNITEFDGSLYA
+786 TDIIGNDATLYA
-798 MYSEEDRFGVFVFC
+798 MYNEEGKYSVYMFC
-812 AGNETLPSSNVILRG
+812 AGDSVVPAGEAILRG
-827 LKEPKIDMDAV
+827 IKAPMTKYDAV
-838 NLGYLKKYCEGKTQE
+838 NLEYLQEYYEGKTQE
-853 VTLTGVVDTILDHN
+853 VTLTGVVDTILAHN

-881 CDNAKTAENHGYIKF
+881 CDSAKTAENHGYIRF
-896 PNVPIVPTLTGF
+896 PNVPITPNLTGF

-915 ITQAAANETWEFS
+915 ISQALANEVWEFS

-936 KNWGVSA
+936 KNWGVAA

>member
-23 CPPKPCCPPPQPPC
+23 CPPKPCCPPPPPPC

-255 KDEVAAAV
+255 KDEVAATV

-275 KEVFFISAGSDANQV
+275 KEVFFVSAGSDANQV

-323 SAMLLDKGENAFVP
+323 NAMLLDKGENAFVP

-391 YYTEAEISRI
+391 NYTEAEINRI
-401 DVQLTEFLHQLEAFN
+401 DAQLTQFLQQLEAFN
-416 VRLTEVES
+416 VRLTEVENN
-424 KYNALVERVDTVEA
+424 YNALVERVDTIEA

-477 MENGAVKLPYIEK
+477 MENGTVKLPYIEK
-490 VDGVGTG
+490 VDGIGTG
-497 TTNLENISVSGNAT
+497 TTKLENITVSGKAT
-511 VSNLDVEAECWLPT
+511 VSNLDVKTECWLPT
-525 PTQPLQGAN
+525 PTQPQQGAN

-559 SGNIVMGNNE
+559 SGDIVMANNE
-569 ISGANK
+569 IRSAHRI
-575 MLFNNGTGFV
+575 LFGNGTGFT
-585 NSSAGVIMAT
+585 NSSTGVILAT

-630 TQGGLTQSVADTMY
+630 TQGGLTESVADTKY
-644 LKLDGT
+644 LRLDGT
-650 NAPTAFYEWDI
+650 NSPTGDYLW
-661 NFTSNKGVYLSSEAN
+661 SNSLTLTDGLTLKEAGTAYIDEEN
-676 SYIKSNGLMLNKKG
+676 LVFESIDTGARGFLYIKG
-690 TNKSVGVT
+690 NKSSPYFRIFNTDNGELAIPMFGAYGEIGNAE
-698 VVGYPDANSPIL
+698 GY
-710 CVSDDSGKIAPLLG
+710 
-724 TYTANDNTNF
+724 
-734 NGFFVTDNY
+734 FVTDTYLYSDNY
-743 LKSEKYTN
+743 KS
-751 TAAFVKKTGDTMSG
+751 AAPFVKKTGDTMTGS
-765 ALDMAK
+765 LDMS
-771 NNLTKVNEINFSSQR
+771 NNYITDVNSLVFNS
-786 TNITEFDGSLYA
+786 GSA
-798 MYSEEDRFGVFVFC
+798 IVG
-812 AGNETLPSSNVILRG
+812 GNDATIILRG
-827 LKEPKIDMDAV
+827 NMQNPTMKAKIRNLDNPTNDSDAVPLSYLKE
-838 NLGYLKKYCEGKTQE
+838 YCEGKTQE
-853 VTLTGVVDTILDHN
+853 VTLTGVVDTILAHN

-881 CDNAKTAENHGYIKF
+881 CDSAKTAENHGYIKF
-896 PNVPIVPTLTGF
+896 PNVPVVPTLTGF

-915 ITQAAANETWEFS
+915 ITQAAANEVWEFS

-936 KNWGVSA
+936 KNWGVAA

>member
-15 VPAFCNKP
+15 VPAFCNNT
-23 CPPKPCCPPPQPPC
+23 CPPKPCCPPPPPPC
-37 GAPYPPPFQ
+37 GAPCPPPFQ

-91 NDVMANSYQALRNLE
+91 NDVMAHSYQALRNLE
-106 HAAEANGAYYGDCEV
+106 HAAEANGAYYGCCEV

-133 TYCVTRKKVVDRF
+133 TYCVTRKKVVDRC
-146 GEPIRMQLKLAYDNT
+146 GEPIRMKLKLAYDNT

-255 KDEVAAAV
+255 KDEVEAAV

-275 KEVFFISAGSDANQV
+275 KEVFFVSAGSDANQV

-311 GCDIAVVLSTGN
+311 GCDIAVVLSTGDN
-323 SAMLLDKGENAFVP
+323 AMLLDKGENAFVP

-391 YYTEAEISRI
+391 NYTEAEINRI
-401 DVQLTEFLHQLEAFN
+401 DAQLTQFLQQLEAFN
-416 VRLTEVES
+416 VRLTEVEN
-424 KYNALVERVDTVEA
+424 KYNALVERVDAVEA

-477 MENGAVKLPYIEK
+477 MENGTVKLPYIEK
-490 VDGVGTG
+490 VDGIGTG
-497 TTNLENISVSGNAT
+497 TTKLENITVSGEAT
-511 VSNLDVEAECWLPT
+511 ISDLDVKTECWLPT

-559 SGNIVMGNNE
+559 SGDIVMGNNE

-575 MLFNNGTGFV
+575 MLFNNGVGFV

-630 TQGGLTQSVADTMY
+630 TQGGLTETAADTMY
-644 LKLDGT
+644 LRLDGT
-650 NAPTAFYEWDI
+650 NEPTGDYVWNN
-661 NFTSNKGVYLSSEAN
+661 NFIVTNGIGLNSIGE
-676 SYIKSNGLMLNKKG
+676 SYINDSVLMFQNGG
-690 TNKSVGVT
+690 TVGIQLGGSVGESRLEVIDE
-698 VVGYPDANSPIL
+698 VNAMPLYGAYKSSNNDVGY
-710 CVSDDSGKIAPLLG
+710 
-724 TYTANDNTNF
+724 Y
-734 NGFFVTDNY
+734 VTETY
-743 LKSEKYTN
+743 LKSTEYTN
-751 TAAFVKKTGDTMSG
+751 NAAFVKKTGDTMSG
-765 ALDMAK
+765 NLFMDNNSIGHVGMLQFTSGDEGFVYLKVGGNPNDGYTFNIGGYSTGGYVPVQIK
-771 NNLTKVNEINFSSQR
+771 NI
-786 TNITEFDGSLYA
+786 A
-798 MYSEEDRFGVFVFC
+798 
-812 AGNETLPSSNVILRG
+812 
-827 LKEPKIDMDAV
+827 EPTTDNSAV
-838 NLGYLKKYCEGKTQE
+838 NLAYLKQYCEGKTLE
-853 VTLTGVVDTILDHN
+853 VTLTGVVDTILAHN

-881 CDNAKTAENHGYIKF
+881 CDNAKAAENHGYIKF
-896 PNVPIVPTLTGF
+896 PNVAIAPTLTGF

-915 ITQAAANETWEFS
+915 ITQAAANEVWEFS

-936 KNWGVSA
+936 KNWGVAA

>member
-15 VPAFCNKP
+15 VPAFCNNS
-23 CPPKPCCPPPQPPC
+23 CPPKPCCPPPPPPPPC
-37 GAPYPPPFQ
+37 GAPYPL
-46 PQPCPPP
+46 PCPPP

-71 DLYEAMNGLTDRVN
+71 DLYEAMNGLTDKVN

-106 HAAEANGAYYGDCEV
+106 HAAEANGAYYGECEV
-121 STEQGYYADEGN
+121 NTEQGYFADEGN

-183 SCEVGETGWVGN
+183 SCEVGENGWVGN
-195 CFYKGAPLPSVE
+195 CFYKGAPLPSIE

-255 KDEVAAAV
+255 KDEVGAAV

-275 KEVFFISAGSDANQV
+275 KEVFFVSAGSDANQV
-290 KQGLTNR
+290 KQGLTDR

-311 GCDIAVVLSTGN
+311 GCDIAVVLSTRDN
-323 SAMLLDKGENAFVP
+323 AMLLDKGENAFVP

-391 YYTEAEISRI
+391 DYTEAEIERI
-401 DVQLTEFLHQLEAFN
+401 NTQLTLFSQQLEAFN
-416 VRLTEVES
+416 TRLTEVEN

-468 AQIQQTLTQ
+468 AKIQQTLTQ
-477 MENGAVKLPYIEK
+477 MENGTVKLPYIEK
-490 VDGVGTG
+490 VDGIGTG
-497 TTNLENISVSGNAT
+497 TTKLENITVSGDAT
-511 VSNLDVEAECWLPT
+511 VSDLDVKTECWLPT

-559 SGNIVMGNNE
+559 SGDIIMGNNAL
-569 ISGANK
+569 SGVNK
-575 MLFNNGTGFV
+575 MLFNNGSGFV
-585 NSSAGVIMAT
+585 NSSAGVIVAT

-601 QTYTA
+601 QTYTP

-630 TQGGLTQSVADTMY
+630 TQGGLTETAADTKY
-644 LKLDGT
+644 LRLDGT
-650 NAPTAFYEWDI
+650 NSPTAEYHWTN
-661 NFTSNKGVYLSSEAN
+661 NFICENGIYLDENKNSSIRNNSLMFSSPIATLSAGISFKGTYIGTYNEVGTPIPLYGSYAN
-676 SYIKSNGLMLNKKG
+676 DDSFPGYFVTDTYIKSADYAKNAG
-690 TNKSVGVT
+690 
-698 VVGYPDANSPIL
+698 
-710 CVSDDSGKIAPLLG
+710 
-724 TYTANDNTNF
+724 
-734 NGFFVTDNY
+734 
-743 LKSEKYTN
+743 
-751 TAAFVKKTGDTMSG
+751 FVKKTGDTMSG
-765 ALDMAK
+765 SLIMKGNGISGVGSIRFDNGTGVVPVDGEKVIRLSGGIQSTLIKAK
-771 NNLTKVNEINFSSQR
+771 LRNV
-786 TNITEFDGSLYA
+786 D
-798 MYSEEDRFGVFVFC
+798 D
-812 AGNETLPSSNVILRG
+812 PSDES
-827 LKEPKIDMDAV
+827 DAV
-838 NLGYLKKYCEGKTQE
+838 NLAYLKQYCEGKTRE
-853 VTLTGVVDTILDHN
+853 ETLTGVVDVILAHN

-896 PNVPIVPTLTGF
+896 PNVPIAPTLTGF

-915 ITQAAANETWEFS
+915 ITQALANEVWEFS

-936 KNWGVSA
+936 KNWGVAA

>member
-15 VPAFCNKP
+15 VPAFCNNT
-23 CPPKPCCPPPQPPC
+23 CPPKPCCPPPPPPC

-121 STEQGYYADEGN
+121 STEQGYYTDEGN

-161 TNSNLE
+161 TNSKLE

-183 SCEVGETGWVGN
+183 SCEVGEDGWVGN
-195 CFYKGAPLPSVE
+195 CFYKGAPLPSIE
-207 SGEGYCVAFTR
+207 SGDGYCVAFTR

-255 KDEVAAAV
+255 KDEVATAV

-275 KEVFFISAGSDANQV
+275 KEVFFVSAGSDANQV

-311 GCDIAVVLSTGN
+311 GCDIAVVLSTGDN
-323 SAMLLDKGENAFVP
+323 AMLLDKGENAFVP

-391 YYTEAEISRI
+391 NYTEAEISRI
-401 DVQLTEFLHQLEAFN
+401 DAQLTKFLQQLEAFN
-416 VRLTEVES
+416 TRLTEVEN

-468 AQIQQTLTQ
+468 AKIQQTLTQ
-477 MENGAVKLPYIEK
+477 MENGTVKLPYIEK
-490 VDGVGTG
+490 IDGVGTG
-497 TTNLENISVSGNAT
+497 TTKLENLTVSGDAT
-511 VSNLDVEAECWLPT
+511 VSDLDVKTQCWLPT

-559 SGNIVMGNNE
+559 SGDIIMGNNAL
-569 ISGANK
+569 SGVNK
-575 MLFNNGTGFV
+575 MLFNNGSGFV
-585 NSSAGVIMAT
+585 NSSAGVIVAT

-630 TQGGLTQSVADTMY
+630 TQGGLTETVANTKY
-644 LKLDGT
+644 LRLDGT
-650 NAPTAFYEWDI
+650 NSPTAEYHWSTD
-661 NFTSNKGVYLSSEAN
+661 FTCETGVYLSADKDSFIDSTHIFFKDDSSSRILGFEVGMPEDIPVIVVADG
-676 SYIKSNGLMLNKKG
+676 KSNFAMPLYGAYGGDN
-690 TNKSVGVT
+690 NA
-698 VVGYPDANSPIL
+698 VGY
-710 CVSDDSGKIAPLLG
+710 
-724 TYTANDNTNF
+724 
-734 NGFFVTDNY
+734 FVTDTY
-743 LKSEKYTN
+743 LKSADYTKD
-751 TAAFVKKTGDTMSG
+751 AGFVKKTGDIMSG
-765 ALDMAK
+765 ALTMK
-771 NNLTKVNEINFSSQR
+771 GNEINQVS
-786 TNITEFDGSLYA
+786 A
-798 MYSEEDRFGVFVFC
+798 VRFNNGTGIVPVTD
-812 AGNETLPSSNVILRG
+812 ETVIKLSGAIQSTAIKAKLRNVDNPTDDSDAVPLSY
-827 LKEPKIDMDAV
+827 LKE
-838 NLGYLKKYCEGKTQE
+838 YCEGKTRE
-853 VTLTGVVDTILDHN
+853 VTLTGVVDTILAHN

-915 ITQAAANETWEFS
+915 IAQAAANEVWEFS

>member
-1 MIHFKDCYDDHIPN
+1 MIHFKDCYDGHIPN
-15 VPAFCNKP
+15 VPAFCNAP
-23 CPPKPCCPPPQPPC
+23 CPPKPCCPPPPPPC
-37 GAPYPPPFQ
+37 GAPFPPPFH

-161 TNSNLE
+161 TNSKLE

-183 SCEVGETGWVGN
+183 SCEVGDDGWVGN

-207 SGEGYCVAFTR
+207 SGDGYCVAFTR

-223 VYANAIN
+223 VYSNAIN

-242 MSCVGRIIVDGEV
+242 MTCVGRIIVDGEV

-275 KEVFFISAGSDANQV
+275 KEVFFVSAGSDANQV

-311 GCDIAVVLSTGN
+311 GCDIAVVLSTGDN
-323 SAMLLDKGENAFVP
+323 AMLLDKGENAFVP

-391 YYTEAEISRI
+391 NYTEAEINRI
-401 DVQLTEFLHQLEAFN
+401 DAQLTKFLQQLEAFN
-416 VRLTEVES
+416 VRLTDVET

-468 AQIQQTLTQ
+468 AKIQQTLTE
-477 MENGAVKLPYIEK
+477 MENGTVKLPYIEK

-497 TTNLENISVSGNAT
+497 TTKLENVTVSGDAT
-511 VSNLDVEAECWLPT
+511 VSDLDVKTECWLPT

-559 SGNIVMGNNE
+559 SGDIIMGNNAL
-569 ISGANK
+569 SGVNK
-575 MLFNNGTGFV
+575 MLFNNGTGFT
-585 NSSAGVIMAT
+585 NSSAGVIVAT

-630 TQGGLTQSVADTMY
+630 TQGGLTETAADTKY
-644 LKLDGT
+644 LRLDGT
-650 NAPTAFYEWDI
+650 NEPTAQYVWNTSLTLNSVPVFFDTAEETSIDGQAY
-661 NFTSNKGVYLSSEAN
+661 NFAYDSDNRAVLTMDAFVLGGVNY
-676 SYIKSNGLMLNKKG
+676 M
-690 TNKSVGVT
+690 T
-698 VVGYPDANSPIL
+698 VVIQDPDANNMPFYGAYK
-710 CVSDDSGKIAPLLG
+710 VKGENG
-724 TYTANDNTNF
+724 
-734 NGFFVTDNY
+734 GFFVTDTY
-743 LKSEKYTN
+743 LKSADYLKDSG
-751 TAAFVKKTGDTMSG
+751 FVKKTGDIMRG
-765 ALDMAK
+765 RLDMLGNMIQSVGSVRFNNGTGIVPVAGETVIRLSGGIQSTAIKAK
-771 NNLTKVNEINFSSQR
+771 LR
-786 TNITEFDGSLYA
+786 
-798 MYSEEDRFGVFVFC
+798 
-812 AGNETLPSSNVILRG
+812 NVDDPTDASDAVPLSY
-827 LKEPKIDMDAV
+827 LKE
-838 NLGYLKKYCEGKTQE
+838 YCEGKTQE
-853 VTLTGVVDTILDHN
+853 VTLTGVVDTILAHN

-915 ITQAAANETWEFS
+915 IAQAAANEVWEFS

-936 KNWGVSA
+936 KNWGVAA

>member
-15 VPAFCNKP
+15 VPAFCNNP
-23 CPPKPCCPPPQPPC
+23 CPPKPCCPPPPPPC

-161 TNSNLE
+161 TNSKLE

-183 SCEVGETGWVGN
+183 SCEVGEDGWVGN
-195 CFYKGAPLPSVE
+195 CFYKGAPLPSIE
-207 SGEGYCVAFTR
+207 SGDGYCVAFTR

-275 KEVFFISAGSDANQV
+275 KEVFFVSAGSDANQV

-311 GCDIAVVLSTGN
+311 GCDIAVVLSTDDN
-323 SAMLLDKGENAFVP
+323 AMLLDKGENAFVP

-391 YYTEAEISRI
+391 NYTEAEISRI
-401 DVQLTEFLHQLEAFN
+401 DAQLTKFLQQLEAFN
-416 VRLTEVES
+416 VRLTEVEN

-468 AQIQQTLTQ
+468 AKIQQTLTQ
-477 MENGAVKLPYIEK
+477 MENGTVKLPYIEK

-497 TTNLENISVSGNAT
+497 TTKLENITVSGDAT
-511 VSNLDVEAECWLPT
+511 ISDLDVKTECWLPT

-534 KKYVDDAITA
+534 KKYVDEAITA

-559 SGNIVMGNNE
+559 SGDIIMGNNAL
-569 ISGANK
+569 SGVNK
-575 MLFNNGTGFV
+575 MLFNNGSGFV
-585 NSSAGVIMAT
+585 NSAAGVIVAT

-630 TQGGLTQSVADTMY
+630 TQGGLTETVADTKY
-644 LKLDGT
+644 LRLDGT
-650 NAPTAFYEWDI
+650 NTPTAKYVWNTSLTLNSVPVFFDTAEETSIDGQAY
-661 NFTSNKGVYLSSEAN
+661 NFAYDSDNRAVLTMDAFELGGAN
-676 SYIKSNGLMLNKKG
+676 YM
-690 TNKSVGVT
+690 T
-698 VVGYPDANSPIL
+698 VVIQDPDANDMPFYGAYRKKGENS
-710 CVSDDSGKIAPLLG
+710 
-724 TYTANDNTNF
+724 
-734 NGFFVTDNY
+734 GFFVTDTY
-743 LKSEKYTN
+743 LNSAEYKN
-751 TAAFVKKTGDTMSG
+751 DAGFVKTTGDTMRG
-765 ALDMAK
+765 RLNM
-771 NNLTKVNEINFSSQR
+771 
-786 TNITEFDGSLYA
+786 
-798 MYSEEDRFGVFVFC
+798 
-812 AGNETLPSSNVILRG
+812 AGNELQLVGSVRFNNGTGIVPVAGETVIRLSGGIQSTAIKAKLRNVDD
-827 LKEPKIDMDAV
+827 PTDNSDAV
-838 NLGYLKKYCEGKTQE
+838 PLSYLKKYCEGKTQE
-853 VTLTGVVDTILDHN
+853 VTLTGVVDTILAHN

-915 ITQAAANETWEFS
+915 ITQAAANEVWEFS

-936 KNWGVSA
+936 KNWGVAA

>member
-15 VPAFCNKP
+15 VPAFCNNT
-23 CPPKPCCPPPQPPC
+23 CPPKPCCPPPPPPC
-37 GAPYPPPFQ
+37 GAPCPPPFQ

-275 KEVFFISAGSDANQV
+275 KEVFFLSAGSDANQV

-311 GCDIAVVLSTGN
+311 GCDIAVVLSTGDN
-323 SAMLLDKGENAFVP
+323 AMLLDKGENAFVP

-391 YYTEAEISRI
+391 NYTEAEISRI

-424 KYNALVERVDTVEA
+424 KYNALVERVDIVEA
-438 DLAQVKQTINTLQ
+438 DLGQVKQTINTLQ

-468 AQIQQTLTQ
+468 AKIQQTLTQ

-497 TTNLENISVSGNAT
+497 TTNLENITVSGNTT
-511 VSNLDVEAECWLPT
+511 VSNLNVDTECWLPT

-534 KKYVDDAITA
+534 KKYVDDAITEH
-544 SLGSGEYLPLRGGTM
+544 LGSGEYLPLRGGTM

-575 MLFNNGTGFV
+575 ILFNNGSGFV
-585 NSSAGVIMAT
+585 NSAAGVITAT

-606 PTNNNDYT
+606 PTNNNDFT

-630 TQGGLTQSVADTMY
+630 TQGGLTETVADTLY

-650 NAPTAFYEWDI
+650 NAPTAAYEWNNI
-661 NFTSNKGVYLSSEAN
+661 FTSTNGVYLSSDKN
-676 SYIKSNGLMLNKKG
+676 SYVNNEQLMLRKAG
-690 TNKSVGVT
+690 ANKSVGLEAT
-698 VVGYPDANSPIL
+698 VKDDNITPFLRVVDYNHNYESLYGSYISPENLQLDGY
-710 CVSDDSGKIAPLLG
+710 
-724 TYTANDNTNF
+724 
-734 NGFFVTDNY
+734 FVTDAY
-743 LKSEKYTN
+743 LFSPFYLN
-751 TAAFVKKTGDTMSG
+751 RAGFVVKNGDEM
-765 ALDMAK
+765 
-771 NNLTKVNEINFSSQR
+771 F
-786 TNITEFDGSLYA
+786 GSLNMNSHSITRVGSLELFNQVKTDFINLLYA
-798 MYSEEDRFGVFVFC
+798 QIENSHNYGLILFD
-812 AGNETLPSSNVILRG
+812 SSNNPVEISNIA
-827 LKEPKIDMDAV
+827 EPTQDNSAV
-838 NLGYLKKYCEGKTQE
+838 NLAYLKEYCEGKTQE
-853 VTLTGVVDTILDHN
+853 VTLTGVVDTILAHN
-867 TEYTIKDFTALTLV
+867 TEYTIKDFTTLTLV
-881 CDNAKTAENHGYIKF
+881 CDSAKTAENHGYIKF
-896 PNVPIVPTLTGF
+896 PNVPIVPTLTEF
-908 SGIDGDD
+908 SGIEGDD
-915 ITQAAANETWEFS
+915 ITQAAANEVWEFS